1 MKRLLSFLLALAMC
15 VGMLPAGV
23 WADPAQDGQ
32 TSEPT
37 TEITAPVES
46 TQPTETEAP
55 TEAPTVEATET
66 TEPEVTE
73 PEATEPETVPETKEA
88 EETQPETE
96 EVQSDYRLVITEQ
109 PEDTQ
114 IVGGTAYY
122 YVGAELLENDSVV
135 EDALLSYRWQQKTD
149 EDWTD
154 IEGQTVEVLTAQE
167 PSRDSVFRCVVS
179 WEDLEVISESAGIL
193 ADEPENMG
201 SVTHLSTTTKVYIS
215 PLYQGKITEEEVL
228 AELAARPETCALTP
242 DCYSW
247 DEFNAAVKEALHNHE
262 ESFSVSIWLEN
273 QVGND
278 FWNYVFNEF
287 EHNGDPIMG
296 DYAVGRYTGGTKSCD
311 VDAVQKTMPD
321 GSTKTYYVYTYKNDF
336 LHRTTQAQEK
346 AVDAKVDQIL
356 QELNVDGKTDVEKVY
371 AIYDYMINH
380 IRYDYEHLDDATYM
394 QKYTAYAALVENTS
408 VCMGYA
414 LAFYRLA
421 LACGVDARYINSD
434 PMNHA
439 WDIVKVDGQY
449 YYLDA
454 TWDEKI
460 THDTADL
467 PGSYFLR
474 GTESWQRIHV
484 YKGISDPGTLNYGQS
499 LADNGYV
506 VSAADYH
513 DWTLSED
520 GTLTIPTGIAF
531 LQSDSNNKSPF
542 AAIADQ
548 VRSIRLT
555 APIRRLPYAA
565 FEGLANVESIV
576 LSDTI
581 ERIEDRSL
589 YGCNSLKSIALPDK
603 VTELPEGMFRDNEAL
618 ESVKLPAALK
628 EIRKYTFCGCKNL
641 KDVTFGDSLE
651 KIGENA
657 FYGCEGLETAA
668 FPDSLKTIEDG
679 AFFGS
684 GLKKLTLG
692 ANVKTVG
699 SSAFGG
705 GADLEELT
713 ILSDKVTFGESAIWT
728 SGDLNTLTMPASL
741 RITQGTVSATRI
753 GTLTLTGPGKMADYS
768 EEQLPF
774 WDSVENVI
782 IEDSVTQLG
791 RYGLAG
797 NFINHVELPE
807 GITDIPEGFLW
818 NNQTMES
825 IRLPASVTHIG
836 NKAFGQMNSSG
847 EQYPTIVFTG
857 KNLPKLEAN
866 AFVGLKYNVIC
877 VYPCNWTTKPS
888 GSYGGASVWGEVA
901 WVSSHIL
908 THYPA
913 QPATE
918 EKNGWL
924 EHWKC
929 DACGK
934 LFLDEKGERP
944 TTAEEIVDRVAGTYI
959 LTYENME
966 GIENPNPAGWSTNE
980 TLVLQAPRQPGFRFL
995 GWSLDQAGRQIVD
1008 SIPAGER
1015 TEITLYAQ
1023 WKVNTY
1029 TIHFDANGGAG
1040 KMKDQSLV
1048 YNAEASLTANA
1059 FTRTGYVFA
1068 GWADAQGNAYE
1079 DKQTISKLAEEGT
1092 VELTAQWTPIA
1103 YTVAFQP
1110 NGGQGT
1116 MEPVSMTYDQTA
1128 ELPQLSFT
1136 REGYR
1141 FTGWAPSARG
1151 KAAYADGEQVVNLSA
1166 KSGATVTLYAQ
1177 WTPNSYTVVYEG
1189 NGADKGTMKPKTML
1203 CGKTY
1208 TLTANA
1214 FSRTGYA
1221 FQGWATDPDSSTPE
1235 YTNSQKGVALS
1246 TTDQDVVTLYA
1257 VWAPVTYK
1265 LTYKNLTVDEL
1276 TQVPQTYTIED
1287 TIELPAMS
1295 RDGFDFGGWYLD
1307 GAFRKPADTISGIGA
1322 KTIYAKW
1329 TAHKYTVTF
1338 HGSGADK
1345 GTMKDQPMV
1354 CGTAKALTKNAFTR
1368 VGYTFSGWT
1377 RDPNSGNAEFT
1388 NGQKTLNLTYADGD
1402 TVELYAVWTPI
1413 VYKITYKNLTA
1424 DELTQ
1429 VPQTYTIEDM
1439 VQLPAMARDGF
1450 DFGGWYLDGAFKKPA
1465 DTISGIGARTIY
1477 AKWTAHKYTVTFHG
1491 NGADKGAMKDQP
1503 MVCGTAKALTKN
1515 AFTRVGYTFS
1525 GWTRDPN
1532 SGNAEFTNG
1541 QKTLNLTYADGDTVE
1556 LYAVWTPIVY
1566 KITYKNLTAEEL
1578 SKVPQSYT
1586 IEDSLL
1592 LRDLHRRGYDFGGWY
1607 LDGAFKK
1614 PVDTISGIGAKTIYA
1629 KWTAHKYTVN
1639 FRGNGADKGAMKD
1652 QPMVCGTARAL
1663 TRNAYTRTGYI
1674 FAGWARDPI
1683 SGVVD
1688 FTNGEKVL
1696 QYYETDNYVMEL
1708 FAVWVPIQ
1716 YKITYKNL
1724 TAAEAELMEQTYT
1737 VENTIYLPERM
1748 RDGFDFGGW
1757 YSDGAF
1763 KKPVE
1768 TISGMGAR
1776 TVYAKWTAH
1785 KYTVVFDGNGADKG
1799 AMKDQPMVFGTARAL
1814 TRNAYTRTGYTFLG
1828 WSADPLALEAQYK
1841 NCEKLQNLTDKDGG
1855 IVTLYAVWKAK

>member
-66 TEPEVTE
+66 TEPEVKE
-73 PEATEPETVPETKEA
+73 PEATEPETVPETTEA

-122 YVGAELLENDSVV
+122 YVDAELLENDSVV

-262 ESFSVSIWLEN
+262 ESFRVSIWLEN

-278 FWNYVFNEF
+278 FWNYVINEF

-296 DYAVGRYTGGTKSCD
+296 DYAVGHYIGGTKNCD
-311 VDAVQKTMPD
+311 EDVVQKTMPD

-346 AVDAKVDQIL
+346 AVDAKVNQIL

-380 IRYDYEHLDDATYM
+380 IRYDYKNLDDATYM

-421 LACGVDARYINSD
+421 LACGVDARYIHSD
-434 PMNHA
+434 PMEHA
-439 WDIVKVDGQY
+439 WDIVRVDGQY

-454 TWDEKI
+454 TWDEKV
-460 THDTADL
+460 TNDMADL

-474 GTESWQRIHV
+474 GTESWQRVHV
-484 YKGISDPGTLNYGQS
+484 YKGISDPGMLIYGQS

-565 FEGLANVESIV
+565 FEGFANAESIV
-576 LSDTI
+576 LSDTVEKI
-581 ERIEDRSL
+581 GDWSL
-589 YGCNSLKSIALPDK
+589 SGCNSLKSIALPDK
-603 VTELPEGMFRDNEAL
+603 VTELPEGMFRDSEAL

-628 EIRKYTFCGCKNL
+628 EIRRSTFSGCKNL

-651 KIGENA
+651 KIGEHA

-668 FPDSLKTIEDG
+668 FPDSLKTFEDG

-692 ANVKTVG
+692 ANVETVG
-699 SSAFGG
+699 GSAFGMCN
-705 GADLEELT
+705 LEELT

-768 EEQLPF
+768 EEQPPF
-774 WDSVENVI
+774 WNSVENVI

-797 NFINHVELPE
+797 YFINHVELPE

-818 NNQTMES
+818 NNQVMES
-825 IRLPASVTHIG
+825 VRLPASVTHIG

-847 EQYPTIVFTG
+847 EQYPTIIFTG
-857 KNLPKLEAN
+857 KNMPKLEAN
-866 AFVGLKYNVIC
+866 TFVGLKYDVIC

-929 DACGK
+929 DTCGK

-966 GIENPNPAGWSTNE
+966 GIENPNPAAWSTKE

-1023 WKVNTY
+1023 W
-1029 TIHFDANGGAG
+1029 
-1040 KMKDQSLV
+1040 
-1048 YNAEASLTANA
+1048 
-1059 FTRTGYVFA
+1059 
-1068 GWADAQGNAYE
+1068 
-1079 DKQTISKLAEEGT
+1079 
-1092 VELTAQWTPIA
+1092 TP
-1103 YTVAFQP
+1103 
-1110 NGGQGT
+1110 G
-1116 MEPVSMTYDQTA
+1116 
-1128 ELPQLSFT
+1128 
-1136 REGYR
+1136 
-1141 FTGWAPSARG
+1141 
-1151 KAAYADGEQVVNLSA
+1151 
-1166 KSGATVTLYAQ
+1166 
-1177 WTPNSYTVVYEG
+1177 SYTVVYDG
-1189 NGADKGTMKPKTML
+1189 NGADKGTMKPQAMV

-1208 TLTANA
+1208 TLTGNA
-1214 FSRTGYA
+1214 FTRAGYT
-1221 FQGWATDPDSSTPE
+1221 FQGWAADPDSRTPE
-1235 YTNSQKGVALS
+1235 YTNKQKGVALS
-1246 TTDQDVVTLYA
+1246 NTDRDVVTLYA
-1257 VWAPVTYK
+1257 VWAPVVYK
-1265 LTYKNLTVDEL
+1265 LTYKNLTAEEL
-1276 TQVPQTYTIED
+1276 STVPQTYTIED

-1295 RDGFDFGGWYLD
+1295 R
-1307 GAFRKPADTISGIGA
+1307 
-1322 KTIYAKW
+1322 
-1329 TAHKYTVTF
+1329 
-1338 HGSGADK
+1338 
-1345 GTMKDQPMV
+1345 
-1354 CGTAKALTKNAFTR
+1354 N
-1368 VGYTFSGWT
+1368 
-1377 RDPNSGNAEFT
+1377 
-1388 NGQKTLNLTYADGD
+1388 
-1402 TVELYAVWTPI
+1402 
-1413 VYKITYKNLTA
+1413 
-1424 DELTQ
+1424 
-1429 VPQTYTIEDM
+1429 
-1439 VQLPAMARDGF
+1439 GF
-1450 DFGGWYLDGAFKKPA
+1450 DFGGWYLDGAFKKPV
-1465 DTISGIGARTIY
+1465 DTISGIGAKTIY

-1515 AFTRVGYTFS
+1515 AFTRVGYTFSGWTRDPLSDVVEFTNGQKILDPTYVDGDTVNLYAVWTPVVYKITYKNLTADELTQVPQTYTVEDMVQLPAMARDGFDFGGWYLDGAFKKPVDTISGIGAKTIYAKWTAHKYTVTFRGNGADKGTMKDQPMVCGTGKALTRNAFKRAGYTFS

-1586 IEDSLL
+1586 IEDSFLL
-1592 LRDLHRRGYDFGGWY
+1592 QDLNRRGYDFGGWY

-1629 KWTAHKYTVN
+1629 KWTAHKYTVT
-1639 FRGNGADKGAMKD
+1639 FRGNGADKGTMKD
-1652 QPMVCGTARAL
+1652 QPMVCGTGKAL
-1663 TRNAYTRTGYI
+1663 TRNAFTRTGYI

-1696 QYYETDNYVMEL
+1696 RYYEIDNYVMEL

-1724 TAAEAELMEQTYT
+1724 TAAEAELMQQTYT
-1737 VENTIYLPERM
+1737 VENTLYLSELM

-1768 TISGMGAR
+1768 TISGMGAK

-1799 AMKDQPMVFGTARAL
+1799 AMKDQPMVCGTARAL
-1814 TRNAYTRTGYTFLG
+1814 TRNAYTRAGYTFLG
-1828 WSADPLALEAQYK
+1828 WSADPLAVEAQYK

>member
-73 PEATEPETVPETKEA
+73 PETVPETTEA

-135 EDALLSYRWQQKTD
+135 EDALLSYRWQQKTG

-262 ESFSVSIWLEN
+262 ESFRVSIWLEN

-278 FWNYVFNEF
+278 FWNYVINEF

-296 DYAVGRYTGGTKSCD
+296 DYAVGRYTGGTKTCD
-311 VDAVQKTMPD
+311 VDAVQKPMPD

-346 AVDAKVDQIL
+346 AVDAKVNQIL

-380 IRYDYEHLDDATYM
+380 IRYDYKNLDDATYM

-421 LACGVDARYINSD
+421 LACGVDARYIHSD
-434 PMNHA
+434 PMEHA
-439 WDIVKVDGQY
+439 WDIVRVDGQY

-454 TWDEKI
+454 TWDEKV
-460 THDTADL
+460 TNDMADR

-484 YKGISDPGTLNYGQS
+484 YKGISDPGMLIYGQS

-555 APIRRLPYAA
+555 APILRLPYGA
-565 FEGLANVESIV
+565 FEGFANAESIV
-576 LSDTI
+576 LSDTVEKI
-581 ERIEDRSL
+581 GDWSL
-589 YGCNSLKSIALPDK
+589 SGCNSLKSIALPDK
-603 VTELPEGMFRDNEAL
+603 VTELPEGMFRDSEAL

-628 EIRKYTFCGCKNL
+628 EIRRSTFSGCKNL

-651 KIGENA
+651 KIGEHA
-657 FYGCEGLETAA
+657 FYGCESLETAA

-692 ANVKTVG
+692 ANVETVG
-699 SSAFGG
+699 SNAFGMCN
-705 GADLEELT
+705 LEELT

-741 RITQGTVSATRI
+741 RVTQGTVSATRI

-768 EEQLPF
+768 EEQPPF
-774 WDSVENVI
+774 WNSVENVI

-797 NFINHVELPE
+797 YFINHVELPE

-818 NNQTMES
+818 NNQSMES
-825 IRLPASVTHIG
+825 VRLPASVTHIG

-847 EQYPTIVFTG
+847 EQYPTIIFTG
-857 KNLPKLEAN
+857 KNMPKLEAN
-866 AFVGLKYNVIC
+866 AFVGLKYDVIC

-966 GIENPNPAGWSTNE
+966 GIENPNPAAWSTNE

-995 GWSLDQAGRQIVD
+995 GWSLDQAGKQIVD

-1023 WKVNTY
+1023 W
-1029 TIHFDANGGAG
+1029 
-1040 KMKDQSLV
+1040 
-1048 YNAEASLTANA
+1048 
-1059 FTRTGYVFA
+1059 
-1068 GWADAQGNAYE
+1068 
-1079 DKQTISKLAEEGT
+1079 
-1092 VELTAQWTPIA
+1092 TP
-1103 YTVAFQP
+1103 
-1110 NGGQGT
+1110 G
-1116 MEPVSMTYDQTA
+1116 
-1128 ELPQLSFT
+1128 
-1136 REGYR
+1136 
-1141 FTGWAPSARG
+1141 
-1151 KAAYADGEQVVNLSA
+1151 
-1166 KSGATVTLYAQ
+1166 
-1177 WTPNSYTVVYEG
+1177 SYTVVYDG
-1189 NGADKGTMKPKTML
+1189 NGADKGTMKPQAMV

-1208 TLTANA
+1208 TLTGNA
-1214 FSRTGYA
+1214 FTRAGYT
-1221 FQGWATDPDSSTPE
+1221 FQGWAADPDSRTPE
-1235 YTNSQKGVALS
+1235 YTNKQKGVALS
-1246 TTDQDVVTLYA
+1246 NTDRDVVTLYA
-1257 VWAPVTYK
+1257 VWAPVVYK
-1265 LTYKNLTVDEL
+1265 LTYKNLTAEEL
-1276 TQVPQTYTIED
+1276 STVPQTYTIED

-1295 RDGFDFGGWYLD
+1295 R
-1307 GAFRKPADTISGIGA
+1307 
-1322 KTIYAKW
+1322 
-1329 TAHKYTVTF
+1329 
-1338 HGSGADK
+1338 
-1345 GTMKDQPMV
+1345 
-1354 CGTAKALTKNAFTR
+1354 N
-1368 VGYTFSGWT
+1368 
-1377 RDPNSGNAEFT
+1377 
-1388 NGQKTLNLTYADGD
+1388 
-1402 TVELYAVWTPI
+1402 
-1413 VYKITYKNLTA
+1413 
-1424 DELTQ
+1424 
-1429 VPQTYTIEDM
+1429 
-1439 VQLPAMARDGF
+1439 GF

-1515 AFTRVGYTFS
+1515 AFARVGYTFSGWTRDPLSDVVEFTNGQKTLNLTYADGDTVELYAVWTPIVYKITYKNLTADELTQVPQTYTVEDMVQLPAMARDGFDFGGWYLDGAFRKPADTISGIGARTIYAKWTAHKYTVTFHGNGADKGAMKDLPMVCGTAKALTRNAFKRAGYTFS

-1578 SKVPQSYT
+1578 TKVPQSYT

-1592 LRDLHRRGYDFGGWY
+1592 LQDLNRRGYDFGGWY

-1629 KWTAHKYTVN
+1629 KWTAHKYTVT

-1663 TRNAYTRTGYI
+1663 TRNAFTRTGYI

-1696 QYYETDNYVMEL
+1696 RYYEIDNYVMEL

-1724 TAAEAELMEQTYT
+1724 TAAEAELMQQTYT
-1737 VENTIYLPERM
+1737 VENTLYLSELM

-1768 TISGMGAR
+1768 TISGMGAK

-1799 AMKDQPMVFGTARAL
+1799 TMKDQPMVCGTAKAL
-1814 TRNAYTRTGYTFLG
+1814 TRNTYTRTGYTFLG
-1828 WSADPLALEAQYK
+1828 WSADPLAVEAQYK

>member
-32 TSEPT
+32 TSEST

-66 TEPEVTE
+66 TEPEVKE
-73 PEATEPETVPETKEA
+73 PEATEPETVPETTEA

-122 YVGAELLENDSVV
+122 YVDAELLENDSVV

-262 ESFSVSIWLEN
+262 ESFRVSIWLEN
-273 QVGND
+273 QIGND
-278 FWNYVFNEF
+278 FWNYVINEF

-296 DYAVGRYTGGTKSCD
+296 DYAVGRYTGGTKTCD
-311 VDAVQKTMPD
+311 VDAVQKPMPD

-346 AVDAKVDQIL
+346 AVDAKVNQIL

-380 IRYDYEHLDDATYM
+380 IRYDYKNLDDATYM

-421 LACGVDARYINSD
+421 LACGVDARYIHSD
-434 PMNHA
+434 PMEHA
-439 WDIVKVDGQY
+439 WDIVRVDGQY

-454 TWDEKI
+454 TWDEKV
-460 THDTADL
+460 TNDMADL

-474 GTESWQRIHV
+474 GTESWQRVHV
-484 YKGISDPGTLNYGQS
+484 YKGISDPGMLIYGQS

-555 APIRRLPYAA
+555 APILRLPYAA
-565 FEGLANVESIV
+565 FEGFANAESIV
-576 LSDTI
+576 LSDTVEKI
-581 ERIEDRSL
+581 GDWSL
-589 YGCNSLKSIALPDK
+589 SGCNSLKSIALPDK
-603 VTELPEGMFRDNEAL
+603 VTELPEGMFRDSEAL

-628 EIRKYTFCGCKNL
+628 EIRRSTFSGCKNL

-651 KIGENA
+651 KIGEHA
-657 FYGCEGLETAA
+657 FYGCESLETAA

-692 ANVKTVG
+692 ANVETVG
-699 SSAFGG
+699 SNAFGMCN
-705 GADLEELT
+705 LEELT

-741 RITQGTVSATRI
+741 RVTQGTVSATRI

-768 EEQLPF
+768 EEQPPF
-774 WDSVENVI
+774 WNSVENVI

-797 NFINHVELPE
+797 YFINHVELPE

-818 NNQTMES
+818 NNQVMES
-825 IRLPASVTHIG
+825 VRLPASVTHIG

-847 EQYPTIVFTG
+847 EQYPTIIFTG
-857 KNLPKLEAN
+857 KNMPKLEAN
-866 AFVGLKYNVIC
+866 AFVGLKYDVIC

-929 DACGK
+929 DTCGK

-966 GIENPNPAGWSTNE
+966 GIENPNPAAWSTNE

-1023 WKVNTY
+1023 W
-1029 TIHFDANGGAG
+1029 
-1040 KMKDQSLV
+1040 
-1048 YNAEASLTANA
+1048 
-1059 FTRTGYVFA
+1059 
-1068 GWADAQGNAYE
+1068 
-1079 DKQTISKLAEEGT
+1079 
-1092 VELTAQWTPIA
+1092 TP
-1103 YTVAFQP
+1103 
-1110 NGGQGT
+1110 G
-1116 MEPVSMTYDQTA
+1116 
-1128 ELPQLSFT
+1128 
-1136 REGYR
+1136 
-1141 FTGWAPSARG
+1141 
-1151 KAAYADGEQVVNLSA
+1151 
-1166 KSGATVTLYAQ
+1166 
-1177 WTPNSYTVVYEG
+1177 SYTVVYDG
-1189 NGADKGTMKPKTML
+1189 NGADKGTMKPQAMV

-1208 TLTANA
+1208 TLTGNA
-1214 FSRTGYA
+1214 FTRAGYT
-1221 FQGWATDPDSSTPE
+1221 FQGWAADPDSRTPE
-1235 YTNSQKGVALS
+1235 YTNKQKGVALS
-1246 TTDQDVVTLYA
+1246 NTDRDVVTLYA
-1257 VWAPVTYK
+1257 VWAPVVYK
-1265 LTYKNLTVDEL
+1265 LTYKNLTAEEL
-1276 TQVPQTYTIED
+1276 STVPQTYTIED

-1295 RDGFDFGGWYLD
+1295 RNGFDFGGWYLD
-1307 GAFRKPADTISGIGA
+1307 GAFKKPADTISGIGA

-1338 HGSGADK
+1338 HGNGADK

-1354 CGTAKALTKNAFTR
+1354 CGTAKALTKNAFKR
-1368 VGYTFSGWT
+1368 AGYTFSGWT
-1377 RDPNSGNAEFT
+1377 RDPNSGNVEFT

-1450 DFGGWYLDGAFKKPA
+1450 DFGVWYLDGAFKKPA
-1465 DTISGIGARTIY
+1465 DTISGIGAKTIY

-1503 MVCGTAKALTKN
+1503 MVCGTGKALTRN
-1515 AFTRVGYTFS
+1515 AFKRVGYTFS

-1592 LRDLHRRGYDFGGWY
+1592 LQDLNRRGYDFGGWY
-1607 LDGAFKK
+1607 LDGSFKK

-1629 KWTAHKYTVN
+1629 KWTAHKYTVT
-1639 FRGNGADKGAMKD
+1639 FHGNGADKGTMKD
-1652 QPMVCGTARAL
+1652 QPMVCGTAKAL
-1663 TRNAYTRTGYI
+1663 TRNAFTRAGYT

-1696 QYYETDNYVMEL
+1696 RYYEIDNYVMEL

-1724 TAAEAELMEQTYT
+1724 TAAEAELMQQTYT
-1737 VENTIYLPERM
+1737 VENTLYLSELM

-1768 TISGMGAR
+1768 TISGMGAK

-1799 AMKDQPMVFGTARAL
+1799 TMKDQPMVFGTAKAL
-1814 TRNAYTRTGYTFLG
+1814 TRNTYTRTGYTFLG
-1828 WSADPLALEAQYK
+1828 WSADPNAVEAQYK

>member
-37 TEITAPVES
+37 TEITTPVEN

-73 PEATEPETVPETKEA
+73 PETTEPETVPEATEA

-114 IVGGTAYY
+114 IVDGTAYY

-818 NNQTMES
+818 NNQSMES
-825 IRLPASVTHIG
+825 VRLPASVTHIG

-966 GIENPNPAGWSTNE
+966 GIENPNPAAWSTNE

-1023 WKVNTY
+1023 W
-1029 TIHFDANGGAG
+1029 
-1040 KMKDQSLV
+1040 
-1048 YNAEASLTANA
+1048 
-1059 FTRTGYVFA
+1059 
-1068 GWADAQGNAYE
+1068 
-1079 DKQTISKLAEEGT
+1079 
-1092 VELTAQWTPIA
+1092 TP
-1103 YTVAFQP
+1103 
-1110 NGGQGT
+1110 G
-1116 MEPVSMTYDQTA
+1116 
-1128 ELPQLSFT
+1128 
-1136 REGYR
+1136 
-1141 FTGWAPSARG
+1141 
-1151 KAAYADGEQVVNLSA
+1151 
-1166 KSGATVTLYAQ
+1166 
-1177 WTPNSYTVVYEG
+1177 SYTVVYDG
-1189 NGADKGTMKPKTML
+1189 NGADKGTMKPQAMV

-1208 TLTANA
+1208 TLTGNA

-1257 VWAPVTYK
+1257 VWAPVAYK

-1307 GAFRKPADTISGIGA
+1307 GAFKKPVDTISGIGA

-1338 HGSGADK
+1338 HGNGADK

-1377 RDPNSGNAEFT
+1377 RDSLSDIVEFT
-1388 NGQKTLNLTYADGD
+1388 NGQKILDPTYVDGD
-1402 TVELYAVWTPI
+1402 TVNLYAVWTPV
-1413 VYKITYKNLTA
+1413 VYKITYKNLTV

-1503 MVCGTAKALTKN
+1503 MVCGTAKALTRN
-1515 AFTRVGYTFS
+1515 AFKRAGYTFS
-1525 GWTRDPN
+1525 GWTRDPD

-1578 SKVPQSYT
+1578 TKVPQSYT

-1592 LRDLHRRGYDFGGWY
+1592 LQDLHRRGYDFGGWY

-1614 PVDTISGIGAKTIYA
+1614 PVDAISGIGAKTIYA
-1629 KWTAHKYTVN
+1629 KWTAHKYTVT
-1639 FRGNGADKGAMKD
+1639 FDGNGADKGTMKD

-1724 TAAEAELMEQTYT
+1724 TADEAEKMQQTYT
-1737 VENTIYLPERM
+1737 VENTVYLPELM

-1799 AMKDQPMVFGTARAL
+1799 TMKDQPMVCGTAKAL

-1828 WSADPLALEAQYK
+1828 WSADPNAVEAQYK

>member
-73 PEATEPETVPETKEA
+73 PETTEPETVPEATEA

-114 IVGGTAYY
+114 IVDGTAYY

-135 EDALLSYRWQQKTD
+135 EDALLSYRWQQKTG

-154 IEGQTVEVLTAQE
+154 IEGQTGEVLMAQE

-179 WEDLEVISESAGIL
+179 WEDLEIISESAGIL

-262 ESFSVSIWLEN
+262 ESFRVSIWLEN

-278 FWNYVFNEF
+278 FWNYVINEF

-296 DYAVGRYTGGTKSCD
+296 DYAVGRYTGGTKTCD
-311 VDAVQKTMPD
+311 VDAVQKPMPD

-346 AVDAKVDQIL
+346 AVDAKVNQIL

-380 IRYDYEHLDDATYM
+380 IRYDYKNLDDATYM

-421 LACGVDARYINSD
+421 LACGVDARYIHSD
-434 PMNHA
+434 PMEHA
-439 WDIVKVDGQY
+439 WDIVRVDGQY

-454 TWDEKI
+454 TWDEKV
-460 THDTADL
+460 TNDMADR

-484 YKGISDPGTLNYGQS
+484 HKGISDPGMLIYGQS

-565 FEGLANVESIV
+565 FEGFANADSIV
-576 LSDTI
+576 LSDTVEKI
-581 ERIEDRSL
+581 GDWSL
-589 YGCNSLKSIALPDK
+589 SGCNSLKSIALPDK

-657 FYGCEGLETAA
+657 FYGCQGLETAA

-679 AFFGS
+679 AFCGS

-699 SSAFGG
+699 GSAFGMCN
-705 GADLEELT
+705 LEELT
-713 ILSDKVTFGESAIWT
+713 ILSDKVAFGESAIWT

-753 GTLTLTGPGKMADYS
+753 GTLTLTGPGKMADYT
-768 EEQLPF
+768 EEQPPF
-774 WDSVENVI
+774 WNSVENVI

-797 NFINHVELPE
+797 YFINHVELPE

-818 NNQTMES
+818 NNQSMES
-825 IRLPASVTHIG
+825 VRLPASVTHIG

-866 AFVGLKYNVIC
+866 AFVGLKYDVIC

-929 DACGK
+929 DTCGK

-966 GIENPNPAGWSTNE
+966 GIENPNPAAWSTNE

-1023 WKVNTY
+1023 W
-1029 TIHFDANGGAG
+1029 
-1040 KMKDQSLV
+1040 
-1048 YNAEASLTANA
+1048 
-1059 FTRTGYVFA
+1059 
-1068 GWADAQGNAYE
+1068 
-1079 DKQTISKLAEEGT
+1079 
-1092 VELTAQWTPIA
+1092 TP
-1103 YTVAFQP
+1103 
-1110 NGGQGT
+1110 G
-1116 MEPVSMTYDQTA
+1116 
-1128 ELPQLSFT
+1128 
-1136 REGYR
+1136 
-1141 FTGWAPSARG
+1141 
-1151 KAAYADGEQVVNLSA
+1151 
-1166 KSGATVTLYAQ
+1166 
-1177 WTPNSYTVVYEG
+1177 SYTVVYDG
-1189 NGADKGTMKPKTML
+1189 NGADKGTMKPQAMV

-1208 TLTANA
+1208 TLTGNA
-1214 FSRTGYA
+1214 FTRAGYT
-1221 FQGWATDPDSSTPE
+1221 FQGWAADPDSRTPE
-1235 YTNSQKGVALS
+1235 YTNKQKGVALS
-1246 TTDQDVVTLYA
+1246 NTDRDVVTLYA

-1295 RDGFDFGGWYLD
+1295 RNGFDFGGWYLD
-1307 GAFRKPADTISGIGA
+1307 GAFKKPADTISGTGA

-1338 HGSGADK
+1338 HGNGADK
-1345 GTMKDQPMV
+1345 GAMKDQPMV

-1377 RDPNSGNAEFT
+1377 RDPDSGNAEFT

-1503 MVCGTAKALTKN
+1503 MVCGTGKALTRN
-1515 AFTRVGYTFS
+1515 AFKRAGYTFS

-1541 QKTLNLTYADGDTVE
+1541 QKTLNMTYADGDTVE

-1592 LRDLHRRGYDFGGWY
+1592 LQDLHRRGYDFGGWY

-1629 KWTAHKYTVN
+1629 KWTAHKYTVT
-1639 FRGNGADKGAMKD
+1639 FDGNGADKGTMKD

-1724 TAAEAELMEQTYT
+1724 TAAEAELMQQTYT
-1737 VENTIYLPERM
+1737 IENTVYLPERM

-1757 YSDGAF
+1757 YSDAAF

-1768 TISGMGAR
+1768 TISGMGAK

-1799 AMKDQPMVFGTARAL
+1799 TMKDQPMVCGTAKAL

-1828 WSADPLALEAQYK
+1828 WSADPLAVEAQYK

>member
-55 TEAPTVEATET
+55 TEAPTVEATDT

-73 PEATEPETVPETKEA
+73 PEATEPETVPETTEA

-114 IVGGTAYY
+114 IVDGTACY

-262 ESFSVSIWLEN
+262 ESFRVSIWLEN

-278 FWNYVFNEF
+278 FWNYVINEF

-296 DYAVGRYTGGTKSCD
+296 DYAVGRYTGGTKTCD
-311 VDAVQKTMPD
+311 VDAVQKPMPD

-346 AVDAKVDQIL
+346 AVDAKVNQIL

-380 IRYDYEHLDDATYM
+380 IRYDYKNLDDATYM

-421 LACGVDARYINSD
+421 LACGVDARYIHSD
-434 PMNHA
+434 PMEHA
-439 WDIVKVDGQY
+439 WDIVRVDGQY

-454 TWDEKI
+454 TWDEKV
-460 THDTADL
+460 TNDMADL

-474 GTESWQRIHV
+474 GTESWQRVHV
-484 YKGISDPGTLNYGQS
+484 YKGISDPGTLSYGQS
-499 LADNGYV
+499 LAGNGYV
-506 VSAADYH
+506 VSTADYH

-555 APIRRLPYAA
+555 APILRLPYAA
-565 FEGLANVESIV
+565 FEGFANAESIV

-581 ERIEDRSL
+581 EKIGDWSL
-589 YGCNSLKSIALPDK
+589 SGCNSLKSIALPDK

-699 SSAFGG
+699 SNAFGG

-728 SGDLNTLTMPASL
+728 SGDLNALTVPASL
-741 RITQGTVSATRI
+741 RITQGTVSATGI

-768 EEQLPF
+768 EEQPPF
-774 WDSVENVI
+774 WNSVENVI

-797 NFINHVELPE
+797 YFINHVELPE

-818 NNQTMES
+818 NNQSMES

-847 EQYPTIVFTG
+847 EQYPTIIFTG
-857 KNLPKLEAN
+857 KNMPKLEAN
-866 AFVGLKYNVIC
+866 AFVGLKYDVIC

-966 GIENPNPAGWSTNE
+966 GIENPNPAAWSTKE

-995 GWSLDQAGRQIVD
+995 GWSLDRAGKQIVD

-1023 WKVNTY
+1023 W
-1029 TIHFDANGGAG
+1029 
-1040 KMKDQSLV
+1040 
-1048 YNAEASLTANA
+1048 
-1059 FTRTGYVFA
+1059 
-1068 GWADAQGNAYE
+1068 
-1079 DKQTISKLAEEGT
+1079 
-1092 VELTAQWTPIA
+1092 TP
-1103 YTVAFQP
+1103 
-1110 NGGQGT
+1110 G
-1116 MEPVSMTYDQTA
+1116 
-1128 ELPQLSFT
+1128 
-1136 REGYR
+1136 
-1141 FTGWAPSARG
+1141 
-1151 KAAYADGEQVVNLSA
+1151 
-1166 KSGATVTLYAQ
+1166 
-1177 WTPNSYTVVYEG
+1177 SYTVVYDG
-1189 NGADKGTMKPKTML
+1189 NGADKGTMKPQAMV

-1208 TLTANA
+1208 TLTGNA
-1214 FSRTGYA
+1214 FTRAGYT
-1221 FQGWATDPDSSTPE
+1221 FQGWAADPDSRTPE
-1235 YTNSQKGVALS
+1235 YTNKQKGVALS
-1246 TTDQDVVTLYA
+1246 NTDRDVVTLYA

-1338 HGSGADK
+1338 HGNGADK
-1345 GTMKDQPMV
+1345 GAMKDQPMV
-1354 CGTAKALTKNAFTR
+1354 CGTAKALTKNAFAR

-1450 DFGGWYLDGAFKKPA
+1450 DFGGWYLDGAFRKPA
-1465 DTISGIGARTIY
+1465 DTISGIGAKTIY

-1515 AFTRVGYTFS
+1515 AFARVGYTFS

-1578 SKVPQSYT
+1578 TKVPQSYT

-1592 LRDLHRRGYDFGGWY
+1592 LQDLHRRGYDFGGWY

-1629 KWTAHKYTVN
+1629 KWTAHKYTVT
-1639 FRGNGADKGAMKD
+1639 FDGNGADKGTMKD

-1737 VENTIYLPERM
+1737 IENTIYLPELM

-1814 TRNAYTRTGYTFLG
+1814 TRNTYTRTGYTFLG

>member
-55 TEAPTVEATET
+55 TEAPTVEATDT

-73 PEATEPETVPETKEA
+73 PETVPETTEA

-135 EDALLSYRWQQKTD
+135 EDALLSYRWQQKTG

-193 ADEPENMG
+193 ADDPENMG

-262 ESFSVSIWLEN
+262 ESFRVSIWLEN

-278 FWNYVFNEF
+278 FWNYVINEF

-296 DYAVGRYTGGTKSCD
+296 DYAVGRYIGGTKSCD

-346 AVDAKVDQIL
+346 AVDAKVNQIL

-380 IRYDYEHLDDATYM
+380 IRYDYKNLDDATYM

-421 LACGVDARYINSD
+421 LACGVDARYILSD
-434 PMNHA
+434 PMEHA
-439 WDIVKVDGQY
+439 WDIVRVDGQY

-454 TWDEKI
+454 TWDEKV
-460 THDTADL
+460 TNDMADL

-506 VSAADYH
+506 VSTADYH

-565 FEGLANVESIV
+565 FEGFANAESIV

-581 ERIEDRSL
+581 EKIGDRSL
-589 YGCNSLKSIALPDK
+589 SGCNSLKSIALPDK

-657 FYGCEGLETAA
+657 FSGCTSLETVA
-668 FPDSLKTIEDG
+668 FPDSLETIEDG

-699 SSAFGG
+699 SNAFGG
-705 GADLEELT
+705 CNLEELT

-728 SGDLNTLTMPASL
+728 SGDLNALTMPASL

-966 GIENPNPAGWSTNE
+966 GIENPNPAAWSTNE

-1023 WKVNTY
+1023 W
-1029 TIHFDANGGAG
+1029 
-1040 KMKDQSLV
+1040 
-1048 YNAEASLTANA
+1048 
-1059 FTRTGYVFA
+1059 
-1068 GWADAQGNAYE
+1068 
-1079 DKQTISKLAEEGT
+1079 
-1092 VELTAQWTPIA
+1092 TP
-1103 YTVAFQP
+1103 
-1110 NGGQGT
+1110 G
-1116 MEPVSMTYDQTA
+1116 
-1128 ELPQLSFT
+1128 
-1136 REGYR
+1136 
-1141 FTGWAPSARG
+1141 
-1151 KAAYADGEQVVNLSA
+1151 
-1166 KSGATVTLYAQ
+1166 
-1177 WTPNSYTVVYEG
+1177 SYTVVYDG
-1189 NGADKGTMKPKTML
+1189 NGADKGTMKPQAMV

-1208 TLTANA
+1208 TLTGNA
-1214 FSRTGYA
+1214 FTRAGYT
-1221 FQGWATDPDSSTPE
+1221 FQGWAADPDSRTPE
-1235 YTNSQKGVALS
+1235 YTNKQKGVALS
-1246 TTDQDVVTLYA
+1246 NTDRDVVTLYA
-1257 VWAPVTYK
+1257 VWAPVAYK

-1295 RDGFDFGGWYLD
+1295 RNGFDFGGWYLD

-1338 HGSGADK
+1338 HGNGADK
-1345 GTMKDQPMV
+1345 GAMKDQPMV

-1413 VYKITYKNLTA
+1413 IYKITYKNLTA
-1424 DELTQ
+1424 EELTQ

-1450 DFGGWYLDGAFKKPA
+1450 DFGGWYLDGAFRKPA
-1465 DTISGIGARTIY
+1465 DTISGIGAKTIY

-1592 LRDLHRRGYDFGGWY
+1592 LQDLHRRGYDFGGWY

-1629 KWTAHKYTVN
+1629 KWTAHKYTVT
-1639 FRGNGADKGAMKD
+1639 FDGNGADKGTMKD
-1652 QPMVCGTARAL
+1652 QPMVCGTGKAL

-1737 VENTIYLPERM
+1737 IENTIYLPERM

>member
-55 TEAPTVEATET
+55 TEAPTVEATDT

-73 PEATEPETVPETKEA
+73 PETTEPETVPETTEA

-193 ADEPENMG
+193 ADKPENMG

-278 FWNYVFNEF
+278 FWNYVINEF

-296 DYAVGRYTGGTKSCD
+296 DYAVGRYTGGAKTCD

-346 AVDAKVDQIL
+346 AVDAKVNQIL

-380 IRYDYEHLDDATYM
+380 IRYDYKNLDDATYM

-421 LACGVDARYINSD
+421 LACGVDARYIQSD
-434 PMNHA
+434 PMEHA
-439 WDIVKVDGQY
+439 WDIVRVDGQY

-454 TWDEKI
+454 TWDEKV
-460 THDTADL
+460 TNDTADR

-474 GTESWQRIHV
+474 GTESWQRVHV
-484 YKGISDPGTLNYGQS
+484 YKGISDPGTLSYGQS
-499 LADNGYV
+499 LAGNGYV
-506 VSAADYH
+506 VSTADYH

-555 APIRRLPYAA
+555 APILRLPYGA
-565 FEGLANVESIV
+565 FEGFANAESIV
-576 LSDTI
+576 LSDTVEKI
-581 ERIEDRSL
+581 GDWSL
-589 YGCNSLKSIALPDK
+589 SGCNSLKSIALPDK
-603 VTELPEGMFRDNEAL
+603 VTELPEGLFRDSEAL

-628 EIRKYTFCGCKNL
+628 EIRRSTFSGCKNL

-651 KIGENA
+651 KIGEHA
-657 FYGCEGLETAA
+657 FYGCQGLETVA
-668 FPDSLKTIEDG
+668 FPDSLETIEDG
-679 AFFGS
+679 AFSYS

-699 SSAFGG
+699 SNAFGG
-705 GADLEELT
+705 SADLEELT
-713 ILSDKVTFGESAIWT
+713 ILSDKVAFGESAIWT
-728 SGDLNTLTMPASL
+728 SGDLSALTMPASL

-768 EEQLPF
+768 EEQPPF
-774 WDSVENVI
+774 WNSVENVI

-797 NFINHVELPE
+797 NFINHVKLPE

-818 NNQTMES
+818 NNQVMDS
-825 IRLPASVTHIG
+825 VRLPASVTHIG

-847 EQYPTIVFTG
+847 DQYPTIIFTG

-866 AFVGLKYNVIC
+866 AFVGLKYDVIC

-929 DACGK
+929 DTCGK

-959 LTYENME
+959 LTYENMA
-966 GIENPNPAGWSTNE
+966 GIENPNPAAWSTNE

-1023 WKVNTY
+1023 W
-1029 TIHFDANGGAG
+1029 
-1040 KMKDQSLV
+1040 
-1048 YNAEASLTANA
+1048 
-1059 FTRTGYVFA
+1059 
-1068 GWADAQGNAYE
+1068 
-1079 DKQTISKLAEEGT
+1079 
-1092 VELTAQWTPIA
+1092 TP
-1103 YTVAFQP
+1103 
-1110 NGGQGT
+1110 G
-1116 MEPVSMTYDQTA
+1116 
-1128 ELPQLSFT
+1128 
-1136 REGYR
+1136 
-1141 FTGWAPSARG
+1141 
-1151 KAAYADGEQVVNLSA
+1151 
-1166 KSGATVTLYAQ
+1166 
-1177 WTPNSYTVVYEG
+1177 SYTVVYDG
-1189 NGADKGTMKPKTML
+1189 NGADKGTMKPQAMV

-1208 TLTANA
+1208 TLTGNA
-1214 FSRTGYA
+1214 FTRAGYT
-1221 FQGWATDPDSSTPE
+1221 FQGWAADPDSRTPE
-1235 YTNSQKGVALS
+1235 YTNKQKGVALS
-1246 TTDQDVVTLYA
+1246 NTDRDVVTLYA

-1295 RDGFDFGGWYLD
+1295 RNGFDFGGWYLDGAFKKPVDTISGIGAKTIYAKWTAHKYTVTFHGNGADKGTMKDQPMVCGTAKALTKNAFTRVGYTFAGWTRDSLSDVVEFTNGQKILDPTYVDGDTVNLYAVWTPVVYKITYKNLTADELTQVSQTYTIEDVVQLPAMARDGFDFGGWYLD
-1307 GAFRKPADTISGIGA
+1307 GAFKKPADTISGIGA

-1338 HGSGADK
+1338 HGNGADK

-1377 RDPNSGNAEFT
+1377 RDPNSG
-1388 NGQKTLNLTYADGD
+1388 D
-1402 TVELYAVWTPI
+1402 V
-1413 VYKITYKNLTA
+1413 
-1424 DELTQ
+1424 
-1429 VPQTYTIEDM
+1429 
-1439 VQLPAMARDGF
+1439 
-1450 DFGGWYLDGAFKKPA
+1450 
-1465 DTISGIGARTIY
+1465 
-1477 AKWTAHKYTVTFHG
+1477 
-1491 NGADKGAMKDQP
+1491 
-1503 MVCGTAKALTKN
+1503 
-1515 AFTRVGYTFS
+1515 
-1525 GWTRDPN
+1525 
-1532 SGNAEFTNG
+1532 EFTNG

-1586 IEDSLL
+1586 IEDSFLL
-1592 LRDLHRRGYDFGGWY
+1592 QDLHRRGYDFGGWY

-1629 KWTAHKYTVN
+1629 KWTAHKYTVT

-1652 QPMVCGTARAL
+1652 QPMVCGTGKAL

-1696 QYYETDNYVMEL
+1696 KYYETDNYVMEL

-1724 TAAEAELMEQTYT
+1724 TAAEAELMQQTYT
-1737 VENTIYLPERM
+1737 IENTVYLPECM

-1799 AMKDQPMVFGTARAL
+1799 TMKDQPMVFGTARAL

-1828 WSADPLALEAQYK
+1828 WSGDPNAVEAQYK
-1841 NCEKLQNLTDKDGG
+1841 NSDKLQNLTDKDGG

>member
-73 PEATEPETVPETKEA
+73 PEVTEPEATEPEATEPETVPETTEA

-278 FWNYVFNEF
+278 FWNYVINEF

-296 DYAVGRYTGGTKSCD
+296 DYAVGRYIGGTKSCD

-346 AVDAKVDQIL
+346 AVDAKVNQIL

-380 IRYDYEHLDDATYM
+380 IRYDYKNLDDATYM

-421 LACGVDARYINSD
+421 LACGVDARYILSD
-434 PMNHA
+434 PMEHA
-439 WDIVKVDGQY
+439 WDIVRVDGQY

-454 TWDEKI
+454 TWDEKV
-460 THDTADL
+460 TNDMADL

-499 LADNGYV
+499 LANNGYV

-555 APIRRLPYAA
+555 APIRRLPYGA
-565 FEGLANVESIV
+565 FEGFANAESIV

-581 ERIEDRSL
+581 EKIGDWSL
-589 YGCNSLKSIALPDK
+589 SGCNSLKSIALPDK

-713 ILSDKVTFGESAIWT
+713 ILSDKVAFGESAIWT
-728 SGDLNTLTMPASL
+728 SGDLSALTMPASL

-768 EEQLPF
+768 EEQPPF
-774 WDSVENVI
+774 WNSVENVI

-818 NNQTMES
+818 NNQVMES
-825 IRLPASVTHIG
+825 VRLPASVTHIG

-847 EQYPTIVFTG
+847 EQYPTIIFTG
-857 KNLPKLEAN
+857 KNMPKLEAN
-866 AFVGLKYNVIC
+866 AFVGLKYDVIC

-966 GIENPNPAGWSTNE
+966 GIENPNPAAWSTNE

-995 GWSLDQAGRQIVD
+995 GWSLDQAGKQIVD

-1023 WKVNTY
+1023 W
-1029 TIHFDANGGAG
+1029 
-1040 KMKDQSLV
+1040 
-1048 YNAEASLTANA
+1048 
-1059 FTRTGYVFA
+1059 
-1068 GWADAQGNAYE
+1068 
-1079 DKQTISKLAEEGT
+1079 
-1092 VELTAQWTPIA
+1092 TP
-1103 YTVAFQP
+1103 
-1110 NGGQGT
+1110 G
-1116 MEPVSMTYDQTA
+1116 
-1128 ELPQLSFT
+1128 
-1136 REGYR
+1136 
-1141 FTGWAPSARG
+1141 
-1151 KAAYADGEQVVNLSA
+1151 
-1166 KSGATVTLYAQ
+1166 
-1177 WTPNSYTVVYEG
+1177 SYTVVYDG
-1189 NGADKGTMKPKTML
+1189 NGADKGTMKPQAMV

-1208 TLTANA
+1208 TLTGNA
-1214 FSRTGYA
+1214 FTRAGYT
-1221 FQGWATDPDSSTPE
+1221 FQGWAADPDSRTPE
-1235 YTNSQKGVALS
+1235 YTNKQKGVALS
-1246 TTDQDVVTLYA
+1246 NTDRDVVTLYA

-1295 RDGFDFGGWYLD
+1295 RNGFDFGGWYLD
-1307 GAFRKPADTISGIGA
+1307 GAFKKPADTISGIGA
-1322 KTIYAKW
+1322 RTIYAKW

-1338 HGSGADK
+1338 HGNGADK
-1345 GTMKDQPMV
+1345 GAMKDQPMV

-1592 LRDLHRRGYDFGGWY
+1592 LQDLHRRGYDFGGWY

-1629 KWTAHKYTVN
+1629 KWTAHKYTVT
-1639 FRGNGADKGAMKD
+1639 FDGNGADKGTMKD

-1737 VENTIYLPERM
+1737 IENTVYLPELM

-1768 TISGMGAR
+1768 TISGMGAK

-1799 AMKDQPMVFGTARAL
+1799 TMKDQPMVFGTARAL
-1814 TRNAYTRTGYTFLG
+1814 TRNTYTRTGYTFLG

>member
-73 PEATEPETVPETKEA
+73 PETVPETTEA

-135 EDALLSYRWQQKTD
+135 EDALLSYRWQQKTG

-262 ESFSVSIWLEN
+262 ESFRVSIWLEN

-278 FWNYVFNEF
+278 FWNYVINEF

-296 DYAVGRYTGGTKSCD
+296 DYAVGRYTGGTKTCD
-311 VDAVQKTMPD
+311 VDAVQKPMPD

-346 AVDAKVDQIL
+346 AVDAKVNQIL

-380 IRYDYEHLDDATYM
+380 IRYDYKNLDDATYM

-421 LACGVDARYINSD
+421 LACGVDARYIHSD
-434 PMNHA
+434 PMEHA
-439 WDIVKVDGQY
+439 WDIVRVDGQY

-454 TWDEKI
+454 TWDEKV
-460 THDTADL
+460 TNDMADR

-484 YKGISDPGTLNYGQS
+484 YKGISDPGMLIYGQS

-555 APIRRLPYAA
+555 APILRLPYGA
-565 FEGLANVESIV
+565 FEGFANAESIV
-576 LSDTI
+576 LSDTVEKI
-581 ERIEDRSL
+581 GDWSL
-589 YGCNSLKSIALPDK
+589 SGCNSLKSIALPDK
-603 VTELPEGMFRDNEAL
+603 VTELPEGMFRDSEAL

-628 EIRKYTFCGCKNL
+628 EIRRSTFSGCKNL

-651 KIGENA
+651 KIGEHA
-657 FYGCEGLETAA
+657 FYGCESLETAA

-692 ANVKTVG
+692 ANVETVG
-699 SSAFGG
+699 SNAFGMCN
-705 GADLEELT
+705 LEELT

-741 RITQGTVSATRI
+741 RVTQGTVSATRI

-768 EEQLPF
+768 EEQPPF
-774 WDSVENVI
+774 WNSVENVI

-797 NFINHVELPE
+797 YFINHVELPE

-818 NNQTMES
+818 NNQSMES
-825 IRLPASVTHIG
+825 VRLPASVTHIG

-847 EQYPTIVFTG
+847 EQYPTIIFTG
-857 KNLPKLEAN
+857 KNMPKLEAN
-866 AFVGLKYNVIC
+866 AFVGLKYDVIC

-966 GIENPNPAGWSTNE
+966 GIENPNPAAWSTNE

-995 GWSLDQAGRQIVD
+995 GWSLDQAGKQIVD

-1023 WKVNTY
+1023 W
-1029 TIHFDANGGAG
+1029 
-1040 KMKDQSLV
+1040 
-1048 YNAEASLTANA
+1048 
-1059 FTRTGYVFA
+1059 
-1068 GWADAQGNAYE
+1068 
-1079 DKQTISKLAEEGT
+1079 
-1092 VELTAQWTPIA
+1092 TP
-1103 YTVAFQP
+1103 
-1110 NGGQGT
+1110 G
-1116 MEPVSMTYDQTA
+1116 
-1128 ELPQLSFT
+1128 
-1136 REGYR
+1136 
-1141 FTGWAPSARG
+1141 
-1151 KAAYADGEQVVNLSA
+1151 
-1166 KSGATVTLYAQ
+1166 
-1177 WTPNSYTVVYEG
+1177 SYTVVYDG
-1189 NGADKGTMKPKTML
+1189 NGADKGTMKPQAMV

-1208 TLTANA
+1208 TLTGNA
-1214 FSRTGYA
+1214 FTRAGYT
-1221 FQGWATDPDSSTPE
+1221 FQGWAADPDSRTPE
-1235 YTNSQKGVALS
+1235 YTNKQKGVALS
-1246 TTDQDVVTLYA
+1246 NTDRDVVTLYA
-1257 VWAPVTYK
+1257 VWAPVVYK
-1265 LTYKNLTVDEL
+1265 LTYKNLTAEEL
-1276 TQVPQTYTIED
+1276 STVPQTYTIED

-1295 RDGFDFGGWYLD
+1295 RNGFDFGGWYLD
-1307 GAFRKPADTISGIGA
+1307 GAFR
-1322 KTIYAKW
+1322 
-1329 TAHKYTVTF
+1329 
-1338 HGSGADK
+1338 
-1345 GTMKDQPMV
+1345 
-1354 CGTAKALTKNAFTR
+1354 
-1368 VGYTFSGWT
+1368 
-1377 RDPNSGNAEFT
+1377 
-1388 NGQKTLNLTYADGD
+1388 
-1402 TVELYAVWTPI
+1402 
-1413 VYKITYKNLTA
+1413 
-1424 DELTQ
+1424 
-1429 VPQTYTIEDM
+1429 
-1439 VQLPAMARDGF
+1439 
-1450 DFGGWYLDGAFKKPA
+1450 KPA

-1503 MVCGTAKALTKN
+1503 MVCGTAKALTRN
-1515 AFTRVGYTFS
+1515 AFKRAGYTFS

-1578 SKVPQSYT
+1578 TKVPQSYT

-1592 LRDLHRRGYDFGGWY
+1592 LQDLNRRGYDFGGWY

-1629 KWTAHKYTVN
+1629 KWTAHKYTVT

-1663 TRNAYTRTGYI
+1663 TRNAFTRTGYI

-1696 QYYETDNYVMEL
+1696 RYYEIDNYVMEL

-1724 TAAEAELMEQTYT
+1724 TAAEAELMQQTYT
-1737 VENTIYLPERM
+1737 VENTLYLSELM

-1768 TISGMGAR
+1768 TISGMGAK

-1799 AMKDQPMVFGTARAL
+1799 AMKDQPMVCGTAKAL
-1814 TRNAYTRTGYTFLG
+1814 TRNTYTRTGYTFLG
-1828 WSADPLALEAQYK
+1828 WSADPLAVEAQYK

>member
-55 TEAPTVEATET
+55 TEAPTVEATDT

-73 PEATEPETVPETKEA
+73 PETVPETTEA

-135 EDALLSYRWQQKTD
+135 EDALLSYRWQQKTG

-193 ADEPENMG
+193 ADDPENMG

-262 ESFSVSIWLEN
+262 ESFRVSIWLEN

-278 FWNYVFNEF
+278 FWNYVINEF

-296 DYAVGRYTGGTKSCD
+296 DYAVGRYIGGTKSCD

-346 AVDAKVDQIL
+346 AVDAKVNQIL

-380 IRYDYEHLDDATYM
+380 IRYDYKNLDDATYM

-421 LACGVDARYINSD
+421 LACGVDARYILSD
-434 PMNHA
+434 PMEHA
-439 WDIVKVDGQY
+439 WDIVRVDGQY

-454 TWDEKI
+454 TWDEKV
-460 THDTADL
+460 TNDMADL

-506 VSAADYH
+506 VSTADYH

-565 FEGLANVESIV
+565 FEGFANAESIV

-581 ERIEDRSL
+581 EKIGDRSL
-589 YGCNSLKSIALPDK
+589 SGCNSLKSIALPDK

-657 FYGCEGLETAA
+657 FSGCTSLETVA
-668 FPDSLKTIEDG
+668 FPDSLETIEDG

-699 SSAFGG
+699 SNAFGG
-705 GADLEELT
+705 CNLEELT

-728 SGDLNTLTMPASL
+728 SGDLNALTMPASL

-966 GIENPNPAGWSTNE
+966 GIENPNPAAWSTNE

-1023 WKVNTY
+1023 W
-1029 TIHFDANGGAG
+1029 
-1040 KMKDQSLV
+1040 
-1048 YNAEASLTANA
+1048 
-1059 FTRTGYVFA
+1059 
-1068 GWADAQGNAYE
+1068 
-1079 DKQTISKLAEEGT
+1079 
-1092 VELTAQWTPIA
+1092 TP
-1103 YTVAFQP
+1103 
-1110 NGGQGT
+1110 G
-1116 MEPVSMTYDQTA
+1116 
-1128 ELPQLSFT
+1128 
-1136 REGYR
+1136 
-1141 FTGWAPSARG
+1141 
-1151 KAAYADGEQVVNLSA
+1151 
-1166 KSGATVTLYAQ
+1166 
-1177 WTPNSYTVVYEG
+1177 SYTVVYDG
-1189 NGADKGTMKPKTML
+1189 NGADKGTMKPQAMV

-1208 TLTANA
+1208 TLTGNA
-1214 FSRTGYA
+1214 FTRAGYT
-1221 FQGWATDPDSSTPE
+1221 FQGWAADPDSRTPE
-1235 YTNSQKGVALS
+1235 YTNKQKGVALS
-1246 TTDQDVVTLYA
+1246 NTDRDVVTLYA
-1257 VWAPVTYK
+1257 VWAPVAYK

-1295 RDGFDFGGWYLD
+1295 RNGFDFGGWYLD
-1307 GAFRKPADTISGIGA
+1307 GAFRKPADTISGVGA
-1322 KTIYAKW
+1322 K
-1329 TAHKYTVTF
+1329 
-1338 HGSGADK
+1338 
-1345 GTMKDQPMV
+1345 
-1354 CGTAKALTKNAFTR
+1354 
-1368 VGYTFSGWT
+1368 
-1377 RDPNSGNAEFT
+1377 
-1388 NGQKTLNLTYADGD
+1388 
-1402 TVELYAVWTPI
+1402 
-1413 VYKITYKNLTA
+1413 
-1424 DELTQ
+1424 
-1429 VPQTYTIEDM
+1429 
-1439 VQLPAMARDGF
+1439 
-1450 DFGGWYLDGAFKKPA
+1450 
-1465 DTISGIGARTIY
+1465 TIY

-1556 LYAVWTPIVY
+1556 LYAVWTPIIYKITYKNLTAEELTQVPQTYTIEDMVQLPAMARDGFDFGGWYLDGAFKKPADTISGTGAKTIYAKWTAHKYTVTFHGNGADKGTMKDQPMVCGTAKALTRNAFKRAGYTFSGWTRDPNSGNAEFTNGQKTLDLTYADGDTVELYAVWTPIVY

-1592 LRDLHRRGYDFGGWY
+1592 LQDLHRRGYDFGGWY

-1629 KWTAHKYTVN
+1629 KWTAHKYTVT
-1639 FRGNGADKGAMKD
+1639 FDGNGADKGTMKD
-1652 QPMVCGTARAL
+1652 QPMVCGTGKAL

-1737 VENTIYLPERM
+1737 IENTIYLPERM

>member
-73 PEATEPETVPETKEA
+73 PEATEPETVPETTEA
-88 EETQPETE
+88 EETQPATE

-154 IEGQTVEVLTAQE
+154 IEGQTVEVLMAQE

-262 ESFSVSIWLEN
+262 ESFRVSIWLEN

-278 FWNYVFNEF
+278 FWNYVINEF

-296 DYAVGRYTGGTKSCD
+296 DYAVGRYIGGTKSCD

-321 GSTKTYYVYTYKNDF
+321 GSTKIYYVYTYKNDF

-346 AVDAKVDQIL
+346 AVDAKVNQIL

-380 IRYDYEHLDDATYM
+380 IQYDYKNLDDETYM

-421 LACGVDARYINSD
+421 LACGVDARYILSN

-439 WDIVKVDGQY
+439 WDIVRVDGQY

-460 THDTADL
+460 TYDMADR

-555 APIRRLPYAA
+555 APILRLPYAA
-565 FEGLANVESIV
+565 FEGFANAESIV
-576 LSDTI
+576 LPDTI
-581 ERIEDRSL
+581 EKIGDWSL
-589 YGCNSLKSIALPDK
+589 SGCNSLKSIALPDK
-603 VTELPEGMFRDNEAL
+603 VTELPEGMFRDCEAL
-618 ESVKLPAALK
+618 ESVKLPAALE
-628 EIRKYTFCGCKNL
+628 EIKRYTFSDCKNL

-651 KIGENA
+651 KIGEHA
-657 FYGCEGLETAA
+657 FYGCESLETVA

-679 AFFGS
+679 AFFYS

-692 ANVKTVG
+692 ANVETVG
-699 SSAFGG
+699 SNAFGMCN
-705 GADLEELT
+705 LEELT

-728 SGDLNTLTMPASL
+728 SGDLNALTMPASL

-774 WDSVENVI
+774 WNSVENVI

-797 NFINHVELPE
+797 YFINHVELPE

-818 NNQTMES
+818 NNQVMDS
-825 IRLPASVTHIG
+825 VRLPASVTHIG

-847 EQYPTIVFTG
+847 EQYPTIIFTG

-929 DACGK
+929 DTCGK

-1023 WKVNTY
+1023 W
-1029 TIHFDANGGAG
+1029 
-1040 KMKDQSLV
+1040 
-1048 YNAEASLTANA
+1048 
-1059 FTRTGYVFA
+1059 
-1068 GWADAQGNAYE
+1068 
-1079 DKQTISKLAEEGT
+1079 
-1092 VELTAQWTPIA
+1092 TP
-1103 YTVAFQP
+1103 
-1110 NGGQGT
+1110 G
-1116 MEPVSMTYDQTA
+1116 
-1128 ELPQLSFT
+1128 
-1136 REGYR
+1136 
-1141 FTGWAPSARG
+1141 
-1151 KAAYADGEQVVNLSA
+1151 
-1166 KSGATVTLYAQ
+1166 
-1177 WTPNSYTVVYEG
+1177 SYTVVYDG
-1189 NGADKGTMKPKTML
+1189 NGADKGTMKPQAMV

-1208 TLTANA
+1208 TLTGNA
-1214 FSRTGYA
+1214 FTRAGYT
-1221 FQGWATDPDSSTPE
+1221 FQGWAADPDSRTPE
-1235 YTNSQKGVALS
+1235 YTNKQKGVALS
-1246 TTDQDVVTLYA
+1246 NTDRDVVTLYA
-1257 VWAPVTYK
+1257 VWAPVVYK
-1265 LTYKNLTVDEL
+1265 LTYKNLTAEEL
-1276 TQVPQTYTIED
+1276 STVPQTYTIED

-1295 RDGFDFGGWYLD
+1295 RNGFDFGGWYLD
-1307 GAFRKPADTISGIGA
+1307 GAFKKPVDTISGIGA

-1338 HGSGADK
+1338 HGNGADK

-1354 CGTAKALTKNAFTR
+1354 CGTGKALTKNAFTR
-1368 VGYTFSGWT
+1368 VGYTFAGWT
-1377 RDPNSGNAEFT
+1377 RDPLSDVVEFT

-1450 DFGGWYLDGAFKKPA
+1450 DFGGWYLDGAFRKPA
-1465 DTISGIGARTIY
+1465 DTISGIGAKTIY
-1477 AKWTAHKYTVTFHG
+1477 AKWTAHKYTVTFNG
-1491 NGADKGAMKDQP
+1491 NGADKGTMKDQP

-1515 AFTRVGYTFS
+1515 AFKRAGYTFS
-1525 GWTRDPN
+1525 GWTRDPY
-1532 SGNAEFTNG
+1532 SKDVEFTNG
-1541 QKTLNLTYADGDTVE
+1541 QKTLNMTYADGDTVE

-1566 KITYKNLTAEEL
+1566 KITYKNLTADEL
-1578 SKVPQSYT
+1578 TELPQSYT
-1586 IEDSLL
+1586 VEENVYLQNL
-1592 LRDLHRRGYDFGGWY
+1592 ERRGYDFGGWY

-1629 KWTAHKYTVN
+1629 KWTAHKYTVT
-1639 FRGNGADKGAMKD
+1639 FDGNGADKGTMKD

-1724 TAAEAELMEQTYT
+1724 TADEAEKMQQTYT
-1737 VENTIYLPERM
+1737 VENTVYLPELM

-1785 KYTVVFDGNGADKG
+1785 K
-1799 AMKDQPMVFGTARAL
+1799 
-1814 TRNAYTRTGYTFLG
+1814 
-1828 WSADPLALEAQYK
+1828 
-1841 NCEKLQNLTDKDGG
+1841 
-1855 IVTLYAVWKAK
+1855 

>member
-73 PEATEPETVPETKEA
+73 PEVTEPEATEPEATEPETVPETTEA

-278 FWNYVFNEF
+278 FWNYVINEF

-296 DYAVGRYTGGTKSCD
+296 DYAVGRYIGGTKSCD

-346 AVDAKVDQIL
+346 AVDAKVNQIL

-380 IRYDYEHLDDATYM
+380 IRYDYKNLDDATYM

-421 LACGVDARYINSD
+421 LACGVDARYILSD
-434 PMNHA
+434 PMEHA
-439 WDIVKVDGQY
+439 WDIVRVDGQY

-454 TWDEKI
+454 TWDEKV
-460 THDTADL
+460 TNDMADL

-499 LADNGYV
+499 LANNGYV

-555 APIRRLPYAA
+555 APIRRLPYGA
-565 FEGLANVESIV
+565 FEGFANAESIV

-581 ERIEDRSL
+581 EKIGDWSL
-589 YGCNSLKSIALPDK
+589 SGCNSLKSIALPDK

-713 ILSDKVTFGESAIWT
+713 ILSDKVAFGESAIWT
-728 SGDLNTLTMPASL
+728 SGDLSALTMPASL

-768 EEQLPF
+768 EEQPPF
-774 WDSVENVI
+774 WNSVENVI

-818 NNQTMES
+818 NNQVMES
-825 IRLPASVTHIG
+825 VRLPASVTHIG

-847 EQYPTIVFTG
+847 EQYPTIIFTG
-857 KNLPKLEAN
+857 KNMPKLEAN
-866 AFVGLKYNVIC
+866 AFVGLKYDVIC

-966 GIENPNPAGWSTNE
+966 GIENPNPAAWSTNE

-995 GWSLDQAGRQIVD
+995 GWSLDQAGKQIVD

-1023 WKVNTY
+1023 W
-1029 TIHFDANGGAG
+1029 
-1040 KMKDQSLV
+1040 
-1048 YNAEASLTANA
+1048 
-1059 FTRTGYVFA
+1059 
-1068 GWADAQGNAYE
+1068 
-1079 DKQTISKLAEEGT
+1079 
-1092 VELTAQWTPIA
+1092 TP
-1103 YTVAFQP
+1103 
-1110 NGGQGT
+1110 G
-1116 MEPVSMTYDQTA
+1116 
-1128 ELPQLSFT
+1128 
-1136 REGYR
+1136 
-1141 FTGWAPSARG
+1141 
-1151 KAAYADGEQVVNLSA
+1151 
-1166 KSGATVTLYAQ
+1166 
-1177 WTPNSYTVVYEG
+1177 SYTVVYDG
-1189 NGADKGTMKPKTML
+1189 NGADKGTMKPQAMV

-1208 TLTANA
+1208 TLTGNA
-1214 FSRTGYA
+1214 FTRAGYT
-1221 FQGWATDPDSSTPE
+1221 FQGWAADPDSRTPE
-1235 YTNSQKGVALS
+1235 YTNKQKGVALS
-1246 TTDQDVVTLYA
+1246 NTDRDVVTLYA

-1295 RDGFDFGGWYLD
+1295 R
-1307 GAFRKPADTISGIGA
+1307 
-1322 KTIYAKW
+1322 
-1329 TAHKYTVTF
+1329 
-1338 HGSGADK
+1338 
-1345 GTMKDQPMV
+1345 
-1354 CGTAKALTKNAFTR
+1354 N
-1368 VGYTFSGWT
+1368 
-1377 RDPNSGNAEFT
+1377 
-1388 NGQKTLNLTYADGD
+1388 
-1402 TVELYAVWTPI
+1402 
-1413 VYKITYKNLTA
+1413 
-1424 DELTQ
+1424 
-1429 VPQTYTIEDM
+1429 
-1439 VQLPAMARDGF
+1439 GF

-1566 KITYKNLTAEEL
+1566 KITYKNLTADELTQVPQTYTIEDMVQLPAMARDGFDFGGWYLDGAFKKPADTISGTGAKTIYAKWTAHKYTVTFHGNGADKGAMKDQPMVCGTAKALTKNAFTRVGYTFSGWTRDPNSGNAEFTNGQKTLNLTYADGDTVELYAVWTPIVYKITYKNLTAEEL

-1592 LRDLHRRGYDFGGWY
+1592 LQDLHRRGYDFGGWY

-1629 KWTAHKYTVN
+1629 KWTAHKYTVT
-1639 FRGNGADKGAMKD
+1639 FDGNGADKGTMKD

-1737 VENTIYLPERM
+1737 IENTVYLPELM

-1768 TISGMGAR
+1768 TISGMGAK

-1799 AMKDQPMVFGTARAL
+1799 TMKDQPMVFGTARAL
-1814 TRNAYTRTGYTFLG
+1814 TRNTYTRTGYTFLG

>member
-73 PEATEPETVPETKEA
+73 PETVPETTEA

-114 IVGGTAYY
+114 IVDGTAYY

-135 EDALLSYRWQQKTD
+135 EDALLSYRWQQKTG

-262 ESFSVSIWLEN
+262 ESFRVSIWLEN

-278 FWNYVFNEF
+278 FWNYVINEF

-296 DYAVGRYTGGTKSCD
+296 DYAVGRYTGGTKTCD
-311 VDAVQKTMPD
+311 VDAVQKPMPD

-346 AVDAKVDQIL
+346 AVDAKVNQIL

-380 IRYDYEHLDDATYM
+380 IRYDYKNLDDATYM

-421 LACGVDARYINSD
+421 LACGVDARYIHSD
-434 PMNHA
+434 PMEHA
-439 WDIVKVDGQY
+439 WDIVRVDGQY

-454 TWDEKI
+454 TWDEKV
-460 THDTADL
+460 TNDMADL

-484 YKGISDPGTLNYGQS
+484 YKGISDPGMLIYGQS

-555 APIRRLPYAA
+555 APILRLPYGA
-565 FEGLANVESIV
+565 FEGFANAESIV
-576 LSDTI
+576 LSDTVEKI
-581 ERIEDRSL
+581 GDWSL
-589 YGCNSLKSIALPDK
+589 SGCNSLKSIALPDK
-603 VTELPEGMFRDNEAL
+603 VTELPEGMFRDSEAL

-628 EIRKYTFCGCKNL
+628 EIRRSTFSGCKNL

-651 KIGENA
+651 KIGEHA
-657 FYGCEGLETAA
+657 FYGCESLETAA

-692 ANVKTVG
+692 ANVETVG
-699 SSAFGG
+699 SNAFGMCN
-705 GADLEELT
+705 LEELT

-741 RITQGTVSATRI
+741 RVTQGTVSATRI

-768 EEQLPF
+768 EEQPPF
-774 WDSVENVI
+774 WNSVENVI

-797 NFINHVELPE
+797 YFINHVELPE

-818 NNQTMES
+818 NNQSMES

-847 EQYPTIVFTG
+847 EQYPTIIFTG
-857 KNLPKLEAN
+857 KNMPKLEAN

-918 EKNGWL
+918 GKNGWL

-929 DACGK
+929 DTCGK

-1023 WKVNTY
+1023 W
-1029 TIHFDANGGAG
+1029 
-1040 KMKDQSLV
+1040 
-1048 YNAEASLTANA
+1048 
-1059 FTRTGYVFA
+1059 
-1068 GWADAQGNAYE
+1068 
-1079 DKQTISKLAEEGT
+1079 
-1092 VELTAQWTPIA
+1092 TP
-1103 YTVAFQP
+1103 
-1110 NGGQGT
+1110 G
-1116 MEPVSMTYDQTA
+1116 
-1128 ELPQLSFT
+1128 
-1136 REGYR
+1136 
-1141 FTGWAPSARG
+1141 
-1151 KAAYADGEQVVNLSA
+1151 
-1166 KSGATVTLYAQ
+1166 
-1177 WTPNSYTVVYEG
+1177 SYTVVYDG
-1189 NGADKGTMKPKTML
+1189 NGADKGTMKPQAMV

-1208 TLTANA
+1208 TLTGNA
-1214 FSRTGYA
+1214 FTRAGYT
-1221 FQGWATDPDSSTPE
+1221 FQGWAADPDSRTPE
-1235 YTNSQKGVALS
+1235 YTNKQKGVALS
-1246 TTDQDVVTLYA
+1246 NTDRDVVTLHA
-1257 VWAPVTYK
+1257 VWAPVVYK
-1265 LTYKNLTVDEL
+1265 LTYKNLTAEEL
-1276 TQVPQTYTIED
+1276 STVPQTYTIED

-1322 KTIYAKW
+1322 RTIYAKW

-1338 HGSGADK
+1338 HGNGADK
-1345 GTMKDQPMV
+1345 GAMKDQPMV
-1354 CGTAKALTKNAFTR
+1354 CGTAKALTKNAFKR
-1368 VGYTFSGWT
+1368 AGYTFSGWT

-1465 DTISGIGARTIY
+1465 DTISGTGAKTIY

-1515 AFTRVGYTFS
+1515 AFKRAGYTFS

-1532 SGNAEFTNG
+1532 SGNVEFTNG

-1586 IEDSLL
+1586 IEDSFLL
-1592 LRDLHRRGYDFGGWY
+1592 QDLNRRGYDFGGWY

-1629 KWTAHKYTVN
+1629 KWTAHKYTVT
-1639 FRGNGADKGAMKD
+1639 FDGNGADKGIMKD
-1652 QPMVCGTARAL
+1652 QPMVCGTAKAL
-1663 TRNAYTRTGYI
+1663 TRNAFTRTGYI

-1696 QYYETDNYVMEL
+1696 RYYEIDNYVMEL
-1708 FAVWVPIQ
+1708 FAVWVPIE

-1724 TAAEAELMEQTYT
+1724 TAAEAELMQQTYT
-1737 VENTIYLPERM
+1737 VENTLYLSELM

-1757 YSDGAF
+1757 YSDAAF

-1768 TISGMGAR
+1768 TISGMGAK

-1799 AMKDQPMVFGTARAL
+1799 TMKDQPMVCGTARAL
-1814 TRNAYTRTGYTFLG
+1814 TRNAYTRAGYTFLG
-1828 WSADPLALEAQYK
+1828 WSADPLAVEAQYK

>member
-32 TSEPT
+32 TSEPP
-37 TEITAPVES
+37 TEITTPVEN

-55 TEAPTVEATET
+55 TEAPTAEATET

-73 PEATEPETVPETKEA
+73 PETTEPETVPEATEA

-114 IVGGTAYY
+114 IVDGTAYY

-154 IEGQTVEVLTAQE
+154 IEGQTWEVLTAQE

-193 ADEPENMG
+193 ADEPENMS

-262 ESFSVSIWLEN
+262 ESFRVSIWLEN

-278 FWNYVFNEF
+278 FWNYVINEF

-296 DYAVGRYTGGTKSCD
+296 DYAVGRYIGGTKSCD
-311 VDAVQKTMPD
+311 VDVVQKTMPD

-346 AVDAKVDQIL
+346 AVDAKVNQIL

-380 IRYDYEHLDDATYM
+380 IRYDYKNLDDATYM

-421 LACGVDARYINSD
+421 LACGVDARYIHCD
-434 PMNHA
+434 PMEHA
-439 WDIVKVDGQY
+439 WDIVRVDGQY

-454 TWDEKI
+454 TWDEKV
-460 THDTADL
+460 TNDTADR

-474 GTESWQRIHV
+474 GTESWQRVHV
-484 YKGISDPGTLNYGQS
+484 YKGISDPGTLIYGQS

-520 GTLTIPTGIAF
+520 GTLTIPTGIGF

-565 FEGLANVESIV
+565 FEGFANVESIV

-581 ERIEDRSL
+581 EKIEDWSL
-589 YGCNSLKSIALPDK
+589 SGCNSLKSIALPDK
-603 VTELPEGMFRDNEAL
+603 VTELPEGLFRDSEAL

-628 EIRKYTFCGCKNL
+628 EIRRSTFSGCKNL

-651 KIGENA
+651 KIGEHA

-668 FPDSLKTIEDG
+668 FPDSLKTIENG

-699 SSAFGG
+699 GSAFGMCN
-705 GADLEELT
+705 LEELT
-713 ILSDKVTFGESAIWT
+713 ILSDKVAFGESAIWT
-728 SGDLNTLTMPASL
+728 SGDLNALTMPASL
-741 RITQGTVSATRI
+741 RITQGAVSATRI
-753 GTLTLTGPGKMADYS
+753 GTLTLTGPGKMADYT
-768 EEQLPF
+768 EEQPPL
-774 WDSVENVI
+774 WNSVENVI

-797 NFINHVELPE
+797 YFINHVELPE

-818 NNQTMES
+818 NNQSMES
-825 IRLPASVTHIG
+825 VRLPASVTHIG

-847 EQYPTIVFTG
+847 EQYPTIIFTG

-866 AFVGLKYNVIC
+866 AFVGLKYDVIC

-1040 KMKDQSLV
+1040 KMKDQSLA

-1079 DKQTISKLAEEGT
+1079 DKQTVSKLAEEGT

-1151 KAAYADGEQVVNLSA
+1151 KAAYADGAQVVNLSA

-1295 RDGFDFGGWYLD
+1295 R
-1307 GAFRKPADTISGIGA
+1307 
-1322 KTIYAKW
+1322 
-1329 TAHKYTVTF
+1329 
-1338 HGSGADK
+1338 
-1345 GTMKDQPMV
+1345 
-1354 CGTAKALTKNAFTR
+1354 N
-1368 VGYTFSGWT
+1368 
-1377 RDPNSGNAEFT
+1377 
-1388 NGQKTLNLTYADGD
+1388 
-1402 TVELYAVWTPI
+1402 
-1413 VYKITYKNLTA
+1413 
-1424 DELTQ
+1424 
-1429 VPQTYTIEDM
+1429 
-1439 VQLPAMARDGF
+1439 GF

-1465 DTISGIGARTIY
+1465 DTISGVGAKTIY

-1503 MVCGTAKALTKN
+1503 MVCGTGKALTKN

-1532 SGNAEFTNG
+1532 SGNVEFTNG

-1578 SKVPQSYT
+1578 SNVPQSYT
-1586 IEDSLL
+1586 IEDSILL
-1592 LRDLHRRGYDFGGWY
+1592 QNLNRRGYDFGGWY

-1629 KWTAHKYTVN
+1629 KWTAHKYTVT
-1639 FRGNGADKGAMKD
+1639 FHGNGADKGAMKD
-1652 QPMVCGTARAL
+1652 QPMVCGTGKAL
-1663 TRNAYTRTGYI
+1663 TRNAFTRTGYI

-1696 QYYETDNYVMEL
+1696 KYYETDNYVMEL

-1737 VENTIYLPERM
+1737 IENTVYLSELV

-1757 YSDGAF
+1757 YLDGAF

-1799 AMKDQPMVFGTARAL
+1799 AMKDQPMVCGTARAL
-1814 TRNAYTRTGYTFLG
+1814 TKNAYTRTGYTFLG
-1828 WSADPLALEAQYK
+1828 WSADPLAVEAQYK

>member
-32 TSEPT
+32 TSEPS

-73 PEATEPETVPETKEA
+73 PEATEPETVPETTEA

-135 EDALLSYRWQQKTD
+135 EDALLFYRWQQKTG

-154 IEGQTVEVLTAQE
+154 IEGQTGEVLTAQE

-262 ESFSVSIWLEN
+262 ESFKVSIWLEN

-278 FWNYVFNEF
+278 FWNYVINEF

-296 DYAVGRYTGGTKSCD
+296 DYAVGRYIGGTKSCD

-346 AVDAKVDQIL
+346 AVDAKVNQIL

-380 IRYDYEHLDDATYM
+380 IRYDYKNLDDATYM

-421 LACGVDARYINSD
+421 LACGVDARYILSD
-434 PMNHA
+434 PMEHA
-439 WDIVKVDGQY
+439 WDIVRVDGQY

-454 TWDEKI
+454 TWDEKV
-460 THDTADL
+460 TNDMADL

-499 LADNGYV
+499 LANNGYV

-555 APIRRLPYAA
+555 APIRRLPYGA
-565 FEGLANVESIV
+565 FEGFANAESIV

-581 ERIEDRSL
+581 EKIGDWSL
-589 YGCNSLKSIALPDK
+589 SGCNSLKSIALPDK

-713 ILSDKVTFGESAIWT
+713 ILSDKVAFGESAIWT
-728 SGDLNTLTMPASL
+728 SGDLSALTMPASL

-768 EEQLPF
+768 EEQPPF
-774 WDSVENVI
+774 WNSVENVI

-818 NNQTMES
+818 NNQSMES
-825 IRLPASVTHIG
+825 VRLPASVTHIG

-847 EQYPTIVFTG
+847 EQYPTIIFTG

-866 AFVGLKYNVIC
+866 AFVGLKYDVIC

-966 GIENPNPAGWSTNE
+966 GIENPNPAAWSTNE

-1023 WKVNTY
+1023 W
-1029 TIHFDANGGAG
+1029 
-1040 KMKDQSLV
+1040 
-1048 YNAEASLTANA
+1048 
-1059 FTRTGYVFA
+1059 
-1068 GWADAQGNAYE
+1068 
-1079 DKQTISKLAEEGT
+1079 
-1092 VELTAQWTPIA
+1092 TP
-1103 YTVAFQP
+1103 
-1110 NGGQGT
+1110 G
-1116 MEPVSMTYDQTA
+1116 
-1128 ELPQLSFT
+1128 
-1136 REGYR
+1136 
-1141 FTGWAPSARG
+1141 
-1151 KAAYADGEQVVNLSA
+1151 
-1166 KSGATVTLYAQ
+1166 
-1177 WTPNSYTVVYEG
+1177 SYTVVYDG
-1189 NGADKGTMKPKTML
+1189 NGADKGTMKPQAMV

-1208 TLTANA
+1208 TLTGNA
-1214 FSRTGYA
+1214 FTRAGYT
-1221 FQGWATDPDSSTPE
+1221 FQGWAADPDSRTPE
-1235 YTNSQKGVALS
+1235 YTNKQKGVALS
-1246 TTDQDVVTLYA
+1246 NTDRDVVTLYA
-1257 VWAPVTYK
+1257 VWAPVVYK
-1265 LTYKNLTVDEL
+1265 LTYKNLTAEEL
-1276 TQVPQTYTIED
+1276 STVPQTYTIED

-1322 KTIYAKW
+1322 RTIYAKW

-1338 HGSGADK
+1338 HGNGADK
-1345 GTMKDQPMV
+1345 GAMKDQPMV

-1377 RDPNSGNAEFT
+1377 RDPDSGNAEFT

-1503 MVCGTAKALTKN
+1503 MVCGTAKALTRN
-1515 AFTRVGYTFS
+1515 AFKRAGYTFS
-1525 GWTRDPN
+1525 GWTRDPD

-1578 SKVPQSYT
+1578 TKVPQSYT

-1592 LRDLHRRGYDFGGWY
+1592 LQDLHRRGYDFGGWY

-1614 PVDTISGIGAKTIYA
+1614 PVDAISGIGAKTIYA
-1629 KWTAHKYTVN
+1629 KWTAHKYTVT
-1639 FRGNGADKGAMKD
+1639 FDGNGADKGTMKD
-1652 QPMVCGTARAL
+1652 QPMVCGTAKAL
-1663 TRNAYTRTGYI
+1663 TRNAFTRTGYI

-1724 TAAEAELMEQTYT
+1724 TADEAEKMQQTYT
-1737 VENTIYLPERM
+1737 VENTVYLPELM

-1785 KYTVVFDGNGADKG
+1785 KYTVVFDGNGTDKG
-1799 AMKDQPMVFGTARAL
+1799 TMKDQPMVCGTAKAL

-1828 WSADPLALEAQYK
+1828 WSADPNAVEAQYK

>member
-73 PEATEPETVPETKEA
+73 PETTEPETVPETTEA

-154 IEGQTVEVLTAQE
+154 IEGQTVEVLMAQE

-278 FWNYVFNEF
+278 FWNYVINEF

-296 DYAVGRYTGGTKSCD
+296 DYAVGRYTGGTKTCD
-311 VDAVQKTMPD
+311 VDAVQKPMPD

-346 AVDAKVDQIL
+346 AVDAKVAQIL

-380 IRYDYEHLDDATYM
+380 IRYDYKNLDDATYM

-421 LACGVDARYINSD
+421 LACGVDARYIHSD
-434 PMNHA
+434 PMEHA
-439 WDIVKVDGQY
+439 WDIVRVDGQY

-454 TWDEKI
+454 TWDEKV
-460 THDTADL
+460 TNDMADL

-484 YKGISDPGTLNYGQS
+484 YKGISDPGMLIYGQS

-565 FEGLANVESIV
+565 FEGFANAESIV
-576 LSDTI
+576 LSDTVEKI
-581 ERIEDRSL
+581 GDWSL
-589 YGCNSLKSIALPDK
+589 SGCNSLKSIALPDK
-603 VTELPEGMFRDNEAL
+603 VTELPEAMFRDSEAL

-628 EIRKYTFCGCKNL
+628 EIRRSTFSGCKNL

-651 KIGENA
+651 KIGEHA
-657 FYGCEGLETAA
+657 FYGCQGLETAA

-699 SSAFGG
+699 SSAFGMCN
-705 GADLEELT
+705 LEELT
-713 ILSDKVTFGESAIWT
+713 ILSDKVAFGESAIWT

-768 EEQLPF
+768 EEQPPF
-774 WDSVENVI
+774 WNSVENVI

-818 NNQTMES
+818 NNQSMES

-847 EQYPTIVFTG
+847 DQYPTIIFTG

-929 DACGK
+929 DTCGK

-1023 WKVNTY
+1023 W
-1029 TIHFDANGGAG
+1029 
-1040 KMKDQSLV
+1040 
-1048 YNAEASLTANA
+1048 
-1059 FTRTGYVFA
+1059 
-1068 GWADAQGNAYE
+1068 
-1079 DKQTISKLAEEGT
+1079 
-1092 VELTAQWTPIA
+1092 TP
-1103 YTVAFQP
+1103 
-1110 NGGQGT
+1110 G
-1116 MEPVSMTYDQTA
+1116 
-1128 ELPQLSFT
+1128 
-1136 REGYR
+1136 
-1141 FTGWAPSARG
+1141 
-1151 KAAYADGEQVVNLSA
+1151 
-1166 KSGATVTLYAQ
+1166 
-1177 WTPNSYTVVYEG
+1177 SYTVVYDG
-1189 NGADKGTMKPKTML
+1189 NGADKGTMKPQAMV

-1208 TLTANA
+1208 TLTGNA
-1214 FSRTGYA
+1214 FTRAGYT
-1221 FQGWATDPDSSTPE
+1221 FQGWAADPDSRTPE
-1235 YTNSQKGVALS
+1235 YTNKQKGVALS
-1246 TTDQDVVTLYA
+1246 NTDRDVVTLYA
-1257 VWAPVTYK
+1257 VWAPVVYK
-1265 LTYKNLTVDEL
+1265 LTYKNLTAEEL
-1276 TQVPQTYTIED
+1276 STVPQTYTIED
-1287 TIELPAMS
+1287 TVELPAMS
-1295 RDGFDFGGWYLD
+1295 RNGFDFGGWYLD
-1307 GAFRKPADTISGIGA
+1307 GAFRKPADTISG
-1322 KTIYAKW
+1322 
-1329 TAHKYTVTF
+1329 
-1338 HGSGADK
+1338 
-1345 GTMKDQPMV
+1345 M
-1354 CGTAKALTKNAFTR
+1354 
-1368 VGYTFSGWT
+1368 
-1377 RDPNSGNAEFT
+1377 
-1388 NGQKTLNLTYADGD
+1388 
-1402 TVELYAVWTPI
+1402 
-1413 VYKITYKNLTA
+1413 
-1424 DELTQ
+1424 
-1429 VPQTYTIEDM
+1429 
-1439 VQLPAMARDGF
+1439 
-1450 DFGGWYLDGAFKKPA
+1450 
-1465 DTISGIGARTIY
+1465 GARTIY

-1592 LRDLHRRGYDFGGWY
+1592 LQDLNRRGYDFGGWY
-1607 LDGAFKK
+1607 LDGSFKK
-1614 PVDTISGIGAKTIYA
+1614 PVDAISGIGAKTIYA
-1629 KWTAHKYTVN
+1629 KWTAHKYTVT
-1639 FRGNGADKGAMKD
+1639 FHGNGADKGTMKD
-1652 QPMVCGTARAL
+1652 QPMVCGTAKAL
-1663 TRNAYTRTGYI
+1663 TRNAFTRTGYI

-1696 QYYETDNYVMEL
+1696 RYYEIDNYVMEL

-1724 TAAEAELMEQTYT
+1724 TAAEAELMQQTYT
-1737 VENTIYLPERM
+1737 VENTLYLSELM

-1757 YSDGAF
+1757 YSDAAF

-1768 TISGMGAR
+1768 TISGMGAK

-1799 AMKDQPMVFGTARAL
+1799 TMKDQPMVFGTAKAL

-1828 WSADPLALEAQYK
+1828 WSADPLAVEAQYK

>member
-32 TSEPT
+32 TSEPP
-37 TEITAPVES
+37 TEITAPVEN

-55 TEAPTVEATET
+55 TEAPTAEATET

-73 PEATEPETVPETKEA
+73 PETTEPETVPEATEA

-114 IVGGTAYY
+114 IVDGTAYY

-154 IEGQTVEVLTAQE
+154 IEGQTWEVLMAQE

-193 ADEPENMG
+193 ADEPENMS

-262 ESFSVSIWLEN
+262 ESFRVSIWLEN

-278 FWNYVFNEF
+278 FWNYVINEF

-296 DYAVGRYTGGTKSCD
+296 DYAVGRYTGGTKTCD
-311 VDAVQKTMPD
+311 VDAVQKPMPD

-346 AVDAKVDQIL
+346 AVDAKVNQIL

-380 IRYDYEHLDDATYM
+380 IRYDYKNLDDATYM

-421 LACGVDARYINSD
+421 LACGVDARYIHSD
-434 PMNHA
+434 PMEHA
-439 WDIVKVDGQY
+439 WDIVRVDGQY

-454 TWDEKI
+454 TWDEKV
-460 THDTADL
+460 TYDTADR
-467 PGSYFLR
+467 PGKYFLR
-474 GTESWQRIHV
+474 GTESWQRVHV
-484 YKGISDPGTLNYGQS
+484 LKGISDPGTLDNGQS

-506 VSAADYH
+506 VSAVDYH

-531 LQSDSNNKSPF
+531 LQSNSINKSPF
-542 AAIADQ
+542 ASIADQ

-555 APIRRLPYAA
+555 APILRLPYAA
-565 FEGLANVESIV
+565 FEGFANVESIV

-581 ERIEDRSL
+581 EKIEDRSL
-589 YGCNSLKSIALPDK
+589 SGCNSLKSIALPDK
-603 VTELPEGMFRDNEAL
+603 VTELPEGLFSDCEAL

-628 EIRKYTFCGCKNL
+628 EIRRSTFSGCKNL
-641 KDVTFGDSLE
+641 KEVTFGNSLE

-692 ANVKTVG
+692 ANVETVG
-699 SSAFGG
+699 SNAFGMCN
-705 GADLEELT
+705 LEELT

-741 RITQGTVSATRI
+741 RVTQGTVSATGI
-753 GTLTLTGPGKMADYS
+753 GTLTLTGPGKMADYT
-768 EEQLPF
+768 EEQPPF
-774 WDSVENVI
+774 WNSVENVI

-797 NFINHVELPE
+797 YFINHVELPE

-818 NNQTMES
+818 NNQSMES
-825 IRLPASVTHIG
+825 VRLPASVTHIG

-866 AFVGLKYNVIC
+866 AFVGLKYDVIC

-966 GIENPNPAGWSTNE
+966 GIENPNPAAWSTNE

-1023 WKVNTY
+1023 W
-1029 TIHFDANGGAG
+1029 
-1040 KMKDQSLV
+1040 
-1048 YNAEASLTANA
+1048 
-1059 FTRTGYVFA
+1059 
-1068 GWADAQGNAYE
+1068 
-1079 DKQTISKLAEEGT
+1079 
-1092 VELTAQWTPIA
+1092 TP
-1103 YTVAFQP
+1103 
-1110 NGGQGT
+1110 G
-1116 MEPVSMTYDQTA
+1116 
-1128 ELPQLSFT
+1128 
-1136 REGYR
+1136 
-1141 FTGWAPSARG
+1141 
-1151 KAAYADGEQVVNLSA
+1151 
-1166 KSGATVTLYAQ
+1166 
-1177 WTPNSYTVVYEG
+1177 SYTVVYDG
-1189 NGADKGTMKPKTML
+1189 NGADKGTMKPQAMV

-1208 TLTANA
+1208 TLTGNA
-1214 FSRTGYA
+1214 FTRAGYT
-1221 FQGWATDPDSSTPE
+1221 FQGWAADPDSRTPE
-1235 YTNSQKGVALS
+1235 YTNKQKGVALS
-1246 TTDQDVVTLYA
+1246 NTDRDVVTLYA

-1287 TIELPAMS
+1287 TVELPAMS
-1295 RDGFDFGGWYLD
+1295 RNGFDFGGWYLD
-1307 GAFRKPADTISGIGA
+1307 GAFRKPVDTISGIGA

-1338 HGSGADK
+1338 HGNGADK
-1345 GTMKDQPMV
+1345 GAMKDQPMV

-1465 DTISGIGARTIY
+1465 DTISGIGAKTIY

-1503 MVCGTAKALTKN
+1503 MVCGTGKALTRN
-1515 AFTRVGYTFS
+1515 AFKRVGYTFS

-1592 LRDLHRRGYDFGGWY
+1592 LQDLNRRGYDFGGWY
-1607 LDGAFKK
+1607 LDGSFKK

-1629 KWTAHKYTVN
+1629 KWTAHKYTVT
-1639 FRGNGADKGAMKD
+1639 FHGNGADKGTMKD
-1652 QPMVCGTARAL
+1652 QPMVCGTAKAL
-1663 TRNAYTRTGYI
+1663 TRNAFTRTGYI

-1696 QYYETDNYVMEL
+1696 RYYEIDNYVMEL

-1724 TAAEAELMEQTYT
+1724 TAAEAELMQQTYT
-1737 VENTIYLPERM
+1737 IENTLYLSELM

-1757 YSDGAF
+1757 YSDAAF

-1768 TISGMGAR
+1768 TISGMGAK

-1828 WSADPLALEAQYK
+1828 WSADPNAVEAQYK

>member
-73 PEATEPETVPETKEA
+73 PETTEPETVPEATEA

-114 IVGGTAYY
+114 IVDGTAYY

-135 EDALLSYRWQQKTD
+135 EDALLSYRWQQKTG

-193 ADEPENMG
+193 ADEPENMS

-262 ESFSVSIWLEN
+262 ESFRVSIWLEN

-278 FWNYVFNEF
+278 FWNYVINEF

-296 DYAVGRYTGGTKSCD
+296 DYAVGRYIGGTKSCD
-311 VDAVQKTMPD
+311 VDAVQKPMPD

-346 AVDAKVDQIL
+346 AVDAKVAQIL
-356 QELNVDGKTDVEKVY
+356 QELNVDGKTDAEKVY

-421 LACGVDARYINSD
+421 LACGVDARYIHSD
-434 PMNHA
+434 PMEHA
-439 WDIVKVDGQY
+439 WDIVRVDGQY

-454 TWDEKI
+454 TWDEKV
-460 THDTADL
+460 TNDMADL

-484 YKGISDPGTLNYGQS
+484 HKGISDPGRLIYGQS

-520 GTLTIPTGIAF
+520 GTLTIPTGIGL

-565 FEGLANVESIV
+565 FEGLANAESIV

-581 ERIEDRSL
+581 EKIEDRSL
-589 YGCNSLKSIALPDK
+589 SGCNSLKSIALPDK
-603 VTELPEGMFRDNEAL
+603 VTELPEGMFSDSEAL

-628 EIRKYTFCGCKNL
+628 EIRKYTFSGCKNL

-699 SSAFGG
+699 SNAFGMCN
-705 GADLEELT
+705 LEELT

-728 SGDLNTLTMPASL
+728 SGDLNALTVPASL
-741 RITQGTVSATRI
+741 RITQGTVSATGI
-753 GTLTLTGPGKMADYS
+753 GTLTLTGPGKMADYT
-768 EEQLPF
+768 EEQPPF
-774 WDSVENVI
+774 WNSVENVI

-797 NFINHVELPE
+797 YFINHVELPE

-818 NNQTMES
+818 NNQSMES
-825 IRLPASVTHIG
+825 VRLPASVTHIG

-847 EQYPTIVFTG
+847 EQYPTIIFTG
-857 KNLPKLEAN
+857 KNMPKLEAN
-866 AFVGLKYNVIC
+866 AFVGLKYDVIC

-929 DACGK
+929 DTCGK

-966 GIENPNPAGWSTNE
+966 GIENPNPAAWSTNE

-1023 WKVNTY
+1023 W
-1029 TIHFDANGGAG
+1029 
-1040 KMKDQSLV
+1040 
-1048 YNAEASLTANA
+1048 
-1059 FTRTGYVFA
+1059 
-1068 GWADAQGNAYE
+1068 
-1079 DKQTISKLAEEGT
+1079 
-1092 VELTAQWTPIA
+1092 TP
-1103 YTVAFQP
+1103 
-1110 NGGQGT
+1110 G
-1116 MEPVSMTYDQTA
+1116 
-1128 ELPQLSFT
+1128 
-1136 REGYR
+1136 
-1141 FTGWAPSARG
+1141 
-1151 KAAYADGEQVVNLSA
+1151 
-1166 KSGATVTLYAQ
+1166 
-1177 WTPNSYTVVYEG
+1177 SYTVVYDG
-1189 NGADKGTMKPKTML
+1189 NGADKGTMKPQAMV

-1208 TLTANA
+1208 TLTGNA
-1214 FSRTGYA
+1214 FTRAGYT
-1221 FQGWATDPDSSTPE
+1221 FQGWAADPDSRTPE
-1235 YTNSQKGVALS
+1235 YTNKQKGVALS
-1246 TTDQDVVTLYA
+1246 NTDRDVVTLYA

-1307 GAFRKPADTISGIGA
+1307 GAFKKPADTISGIGA

-1338 HGSGADK
+1338 HGNGADK
-1345 GTMKDQPMV
+1345 GAMKDQPMV
-1354 CGTAKALTKNAFTR
+1354 CGTAKALTKNAFAR
-1368 VGYTFSGWT
+1368 VGYTFAGWT
-1377 RDPNSGNAEFT
+1377 RDSNSGNAEFT
-1388 NGQKTLNLTYADGD
+1388 NGQKVLNLTYTDGD
-1402 TVELYAVWTPI
+1402 AVALYAVWTPV
-1413 VYKITYKNLTA
+1413 VYKITYKNLTV

-1450 DFGGWYLDGAFKKPA
+1450 DFGGWYLDGAFRKPA

-1525 GWTRDPN
+1525 GWTRDPL
-1532 SGNAEFTNG
+1532 SDVVEFTNG
-1541 QKTLNLTYADGDTVE
+1541 QKILDPTYVDGDTVD
-1556 LYAVWTPIVY
+1556 LYAVWMPIVY

-1578 SKVPQSYT
+1578 TQVPQTYT
-1586 IEDSLL
+1586 VEDMVQLPAMA
-1592 LRDLHRRGYDFGGWY
+1592 RDGFDFGGWY

-1614 PVDTISGIGAKTIYA
+1614 PADTISGTGAKTIYA
-1629 KWTAHKYTVN
+1629 KWTAHKYTMT
-1639 FRGNGADKGAMKD
+1639 FHGNGADKGAMKD
-1652 QPMVCGTARAL
+1652 QPMVCGTAKAL
-1663 TRNAYTRTGYI
+1663 KKCLHPCGLHLLRLDERSQFRGC
-1674 FAGWARDPI
+1674 GVHQRPEDPEPDLC
-1683 SGVVD
+1683 GRRYRGAVRCMD
-1688 FTNGEKVL
+1688 AHCL
-1696 QYYETDNYVMEL
+1696 QDHL
-1708 FAVWVPIQ
+1708 
-1716 YKITYKNL
+1716 
-1724 TAAEAELMEQTYT
+1724 
-1737 VENTIYLPERM
+1737 
-1748 RDGFDFGGW
+1748 
-1757 YSDGAF
+1757 
-1763 KKPVE
+1763 
-1768 TISGMGAR
+1768 
-1776 TVYAKWTAH
+1776 
-1785 KYTVVFDGNGADKG
+1785 
-1799 AMKDQPMVFGTARAL
+1799 
-1814 TRNAYTRTGYTFLG
+1814 
-1828 WSADPLALEAQYK
+1828 
-1841 NCEKLQNLTDKDGG
+1841 
-1855 IVTLYAVWKAK
+1855 

>member
-73 PEATEPETVPETKEA
+73 PEATESETVPETTVA

-154 IEGQTVEVLTAQE
+154 IEGQTVEVLMAQE

-262 ESFSVSIWLEN
+262 ESFRVSIWLEN

-278 FWNYVFNEF
+278 FWNYVINEF
-287 EHNGDPIMG
+287 EHDGDPIMG
-296 DYAVGRYTGGTKSCD
+296 DYAVGRYTGGAKTCD

-346 AVDAKVDQIL
+346 AVDAKVNQIL

-380 IRYDYEHLDDATYM
+380 IRYDYKNLDDATYM

-421 LACGVDARYINSD
+421 LECGVDARYILSN
-434 PMNHA
+434 PMEHA
-439 WDIVKVDGQY
+439 WDIVRVDGQY

-454 TWDEKI
+454 TWDEKV
-460 THDTADL
+460 TNDMADL
-467 PGSYFLR
+467 PGSYILR

-565 FEGLANVESIV
+565 FEGFANAESIV
-576 LSDTI
+576 LSDTVEKI
-581 ERIEDRSL
+581 GDWSL
-589 YGCNSLKSIALPDK
+589 SGCNSLKSIALPDK

-657 FYGCEGLETAA
+657 FSGCTSLETAA

-699 SSAFGG
+699 SNAFGG
-705 GADLEELT
+705 CNLEELT

-728 SGDLNTLTMPASL
+728 SGDLNALTMPASL

-966 GIENPNPAGWSTNE
+966 GIENPNPAAWSTNE

-995 GWSLDQAGRQIVD
+995 GWSLDRAGKQIVD

-1023 WKVNTY
+1023 W
-1029 TIHFDANGGAG
+1029 
-1040 KMKDQSLV
+1040 
-1048 YNAEASLTANA
+1048 
-1059 FTRTGYVFA
+1059 
-1068 GWADAQGNAYE
+1068 
-1079 DKQTISKLAEEGT
+1079 
-1092 VELTAQWTPIA
+1092 TP
-1103 YTVAFQP
+1103 
-1110 NGGQGT
+1110 G
-1116 MEPVSMTYDQTA
+1116 
-1128 ELPQLSFT
+1128 
-1136 REGYR
+1136 
-1141 FTGWAPSARG
+1141 
-1151 KAAYADGEQVVNLSA
+1151 
-1166 KSGATVTLYAQ
+1166 
-1177 WTPNSYTVVYEG
+1177 SYTVVYDG
-1189 NGADKGTMKPKTML
+1189 NGADKGTMKPQAMV

-1208 TLTANA
+1208 TLTGNA
-1214 FSRTGYA
+1214 FTRAGYT
-1221 FQGWATDPDSSTPE
+1221 FQGWAADPDSRTPE
-1235 YTNSQKGVALS
+1235 YTNKQKGVALS
-1246 TTDQDVVTLYA
+1246 NTDRDVVTLYA

-1287 TIELPAMS
+1287 TVELPAMS
-1295 RDGFDFGGWYLD
+1295 RNGFDFGGWYLD
-1307 GAFRKPADTISGIGA
+1307 GAFKKPADTISGTGA
-1322 KTIYAKW
+1322 RTIYAKW

-1338 HGSGADK
+1338 HGNGADK

-1354 CGTAKALTKNAFTR
+1354 CGTAKALTKNAFAR

-1465 DTISGIGARTIY
+1465 DTISGIGAKTIY
-1477 AKWTAHKYTVTFHG
+1477 AKWTAHKYTVTFNG
-1491 NGADKGAMKDQP
+1491 NGADKGTMKDQP
-1503 MVCGTAKALTKN
+1503 MVCGTGKALTRN
-1515 AFTRVGYTFS
+1515 AFKRAGYTFS

-1541 QKTLNLTYADGDTVE
+1541 QKILNMTYADGDTVE

-1592 LRDLHRRGYDFGGWY
+1592 LQDLHRRGYDFGGWY

-1629 KWTAHKYTVN
+1629 KWTAHKYTVT
-1639 FRGNGADKGAMKD
+1639 FDGNGADKGAMKD
-1652 QPMVCGTARAL
+1652 QPMVCGTGKAL
-1663 TRNAYTRTGYI
+1663 TRNAFTRTGYI

-1737 VENTIYLPERM
+1737 IENTIYLPERM

>member
-46 TQPTETEAP
+46 TQPTEIEAP

-66 TEPEVTE
+66 TEPEV
-73 PEATEPETVPETKEA
+73 TEPETVPETKEA

-154 IEGQTVEVLTAQE
+154 IEGQTVEVLTVQE

-262 ESFSVSIWLEN
+262 ESFRVSIWLEN

-278 FWNYVFNEF
+278 DFWNYVFDES

-296 DYAVGRYTGGTKSCD
+296 DYAVGRYIGGTKSCD
-311 VDAVQKTMPD
+311 TDVVQKTMPD

-380 IRYDYEHLDDATYM
+380 IRYDYKNLDDATYM

-421 LACGVDARYINSD
+421 LACGVDARYIQSN
-434 PMNHA
+434 PMEHA

-467 PGSYFLR
+467 PGCYFLR

-484 YKGISDPGTLNYGQS
+484 YKGISDPGRLIYGQS
-499 LADNGYV
+499 LAENGYV

-531 LQSDSNNKSPF
+531 LQSDSNSTSPF

-555 APIRRLPYAA
+555 APILVLPYAA
-565 FEGLANVESIV
+565 FEGFANVESIV

-581 ERIEDRSL
+581 EKIGGWPFS
-589 YGCNSLKSIALPDK
+589 GCNSLKSIALPDK
-603 VTELPEGMFRDNEAL
+603 VTELPEAMLSDCEAL
-618 ESVKLPAALK
+618 ESVKLPAALE
-628 EIRKYTFCGCKNL
+628 EIGKYTFCGCKNL
-641 KDVTFGDSLE
+641 KEVTFGNSLK
-651 KIGENA
+651 KIGEDA
-657 FYGCEGLETAA
+657 FYGCQGLETAA

-679 AFFGS
+679 AFFHS

-692 ANVKTVG
+692 ANVETVG
-699 SSAFGG
+699 GNAFGG
-705 GADLEELT
+705 CDNLEELT

-753 GTLTLTGPGKMADYS
+753 GTLTLTGPRKMADYS

-774 WDSVENVI
+774 WVSVENVI

-797 NFINHVELPE
+797 KFINHVELPE

-836 NKAFGQMNSSG
+836 NKAFGEMNNSG
-847 EQYPTIVFTG
+847 DQYPTIIFTG

-929 DACGK
+929 DTCGK

-966 GIENPNPAGWSTNE
+966 GIENPNPAAWSTNE

-1040 KMKDQSLV
+1040 KMKDQSLA

-1079 DKQTISKLAEEGT
+1079 DKQTVSKLAEEGT
-1092 VELTAQWTPIA
+1092 LELTAQWTPIA

-1151 KAAYADGEQVVNLSA
+1151 KAAYADGAQVVNLSA

-1189 NGADKGTMKPKTML
+1189 NGADKGAMKPKTML

-1257 VWAPVTYK
+1257 VWAPVAYK
-1265 LTYKNLTVDEL
+1265 LTYKNLTV
-1276 TQVPQTYTIED
+1276 
-1287 TIELPAMS
+1287 
-1295 RDGFDFGGWYLD
+1295 
-1307 GAFRKPADTISGIGA
+1307 
-1322 KTIYAKW
+1322 
-1329 TAHKYTVTF
+1329 
-1338 HGSGADK
+1338 
-1345 GTMKDQPMV
+1345 
-1354 CGTAKALTKNAFTR
+1354 
-1368 VGYTFSGWT
+1368 
-1377 RDPNSGNAEFT
+1377 
-1388 NGQKTLNLTYADGD
+1388 
-1402 TVELYAVWTPI
+1402 
-1413 VYKITYKNLTA
+1413 

-1465 DTISGIGARTIY
+1465 DTISGTGAKTIY

-1532 SGNAEFTNG
+1532 SGDVEFTNG

-1566 KITYKNLTAEEL
+1566 KVTYKNLTAEEL

-1586 IEDSLL
+1586 IEDSLHL
-1592 LRDLHRRGYDFGGWY
+1592 QDLHRRGYDFGGWY

-1629 KWTAHKYTVN
+1629 KWTAHKYTVT
-1639 FRGNGADKGAMKD
+1639 FRGNGADKGTMKD
-1652 QPMVCGTARAL
+1652 QPMVCGTGKAL
-1663 TRNAYTRTGYI
+1663 TRNAFTRTGYI

-1696 QYYETDNYVMEL
+1696 KYYETDNYVMEL
-1708 FAVWVPIQ
+1708 FAVWVPIE

-1724 TAAEAELMEQTYT
+1724 TAAEAELMQQSYT
-1737 VENTIYLPERM
+1737 VENTVYLPECM

-1785 KYTVVFDGNGADKG
+1785 RYTVVFDGNGADKG
-1799 AMKDQPMVFGTARAL
+1799 TMKDQPMVFGTARAL

-1828 WSADPLALEAQYK
+1828 WSGDPNAVEAQYK
-1841 NCEKLQNLTDKDGG
+1841 NSDKLQNLTDKDGG

>member
-55 TEAPTVEATET
+55 TEAPTVEATDT

-73 PEATEPETVPETKEA
+73 PEVTEPETVPETTEA

-114 IVGGTAYY
+114 IVDGTAYY

-135 EDALLSYRWQQKTD
+135 EDALLSYRWQQKTG

-154 IEGQTVEVLTAQE
+154 IEGQTVEVLMAQE

-380 IRYDYEHLDDATYM
+380 IRYDYEHLDDTTYM

-474 GTESWQRIHV
+474 GTESWQRVHV
-484 YKGISDPGTLNYGQS
+484 LGISDPGTLSYGQS

-531 LQSDSNNKSPF
+531 LQSDSNSTSPF

-555 APIRRLPYAA
+555 APILVLPYAA
-565 FEGLANVESIV
+565 FEGFANAESIV

-581 ERIEDRSL
+581 EKIGDRSFD
-589 YGCNSLKSIALPDK
+589 GCNSLKSIALPDK
-603 VTELPEGMFRDNEAL
+603 VTELPEAMLSDCEAL
-618 ESVKLPAALK
+618 ESVKLPAALE
-628 EIRKYTFCGCKNL
+628 EIGKYAFCGCKNL
-641 KDVTFGDSLE
+641 KEVTFGNSLK

-657 FYGCEGLETAA
+657 FYGCQGLETVA

-692 ANVKTVG
+692 ANVETVG
-699 SSAFGG
+699 GNAFGG
-705 GADLEELT
+705 CVNLEELT

-753 GTLTLTGPGKMADYS
+753 ATLTLTGPGKMADYS

-774 WDSVENVI
+774 WVSVENVI

-797 NFINHVELPE
+797 KFINHVELPE

-836 NKAFGQMNSSG
+836 NKAFGEMNNSG
-847 EQYPTIVFTG
+847 DQYPTIIFTG

-929 DACGK
+929 DTCGK

-1023 WKVNTY
+1023 W
-1029 TIHFDANGGAG
+1029 
-1040 KMKDQSLV
+1040 
-1048 YNAEASLTANA
+1048 
-1059 FTRTGYVFA
+1059 
-1068 GWADAQGNAYE
+1068 
-1079 DKQTISKLAEEGT
+1079 
-1092 VELTAQWTPIA
+1092 TP
-1103 YTVAFQP
+1103 
-1110 NGGQGT
+1110 G
-1116 MEPVSMTYDQTA
+1116 
-1128 ELPQLSFT
+1128 
-1136 REGYR
+1136 
-1141 FTGWAPSARG
+1141 
-1151 KAAYADGEQVVNLSA
+1151 
-1166 KSGATVTLYAQ
+1166 
-1177 WTPNSYTVVYEG
+1177 SYTVVYDG
-1189 NGADKGTMKPKTML
+1189 NGADKGTMKPQAMV

-1208 TLTANA
+1208 TLTGNA
-1214 FSRTGYA
+1214 FTRAGYT
-1221 FQGWATDPDSSTPE
+1221 FQGWAADPDSRTPE
-1235 YTNSQKGVALS
+1235 YTNKQKGVALS
-1246 TTDQDVVTLYA
+1246 NTDRDVVTLYA

-1295 RDGFDFGGWYLD
+1295 R
-1307 GAFRKPADTISGIGA
+1307 
-1322 KTIYAKW
+1322 
-1329 TAHKYTVTF
+1329 
-1338 HGSGADK
+1338 
-1345 GTMKDQPMV
+1345 
-1354 CGTAKALTKNAFTR
+1354 N
-1368 VGYTFSGWT
+1368 
-1377 RDPNSGNAEFT
+1377 
-1388 NGQKTLNLTYADGD
+1388 
-1402 TVELYAVWTPI
+1402 
-1413 VYKITYKNLTA
+1413 
-1424 DELTQ
+1424 
-1429 VPQTYTIEDM
+1429 
-1439 VQLPAMARDGF
+1439 GF

-1592 LRDLHRRGYDFGGWY
+1592 LQDLNRRGYDFGGWY
-1607 LDGAFKK
+1607 LDGSFKK
-1614 PVDTISGIGAKTIYA
+1614 PVDAISGIGAKTIYA
-1629 KWTAHKYTVN
+1629 KWTAHKYTVT
-1639 FRGNGADKGAMKD
+1639 FHGNGADKGTMKD
-1652 QPMVCGTARAL
+1652 QPMVCGTAKAL
-1663 TRNAYTRTGYI
+1663 TRNAFTRTGYI

-1696 QYYETDNYVMEL
+1696 RYYEIDNYVMEL

-1724 TAAEAELMEQTYT
+1724 TAAEAELMQQTYT
-1737 VENTIYLPERM
+1737 VENTLYLSELM

-1757 YSDGAF
+1757 YSDAAF

-1768 TISGMGAR
+1768 TISGMGAK

-1799 AMKDQPMVFGTARAL
+1799 TMKDQPMVFGTARAL

-1828 WSADPLALEAQYK
+1828 WSADPNAVEAQYK

>member
-73 PEATEPETVPETKEA
+73 PETTEPETVPEATEA

-114 IVGGTAYY
+114 IVDGTAYY

-135 EDALLSYRWQQKTD
+135 EDALLSYRWQQKTG

-154 IEGQTVEVLTAQE
+154 IEGQTGEVLMAQE

-179 WEDLEVISESAGIL
+179 WEDLEIISESAGIL

-262 ESFSVSIWLEN
+262 ESFRVSIWLEN

-278 FWNYVFNEF
+278 FWNYVINEF

-296 DYAVGRYTGGTKSCD
+296 DYAVGRYIGGTKSCD

-346 AVDAKVDQIL
+346 AVDAKVNQIL

-380 IRYDYEHLDDATYM
+380 IRYDYKNLDDATYM

-421 LACGVDARYINSD
+421 LACGVDARYIHSD
-434 PMNHA
+434 PMEHA
-439 WDIVKVDGQY
+439 WDIVRVDGQY

-454 TWDEKI
+454 TWDEKV
-460 THDTADL
+460 TNDMADR

-484 YKGISDPGTLNYGQS
+484 HKGISDPGMLIYGQS

-565 FEGLANVESIV
+565 FEGFANADSIV
-576 LSDTI
+576 LSDTVEKI
-581 ERIEDRSL
+581 GDWSL
-589 YGCNSLKSIALPDK
+589 SGCNSLKSIALPDK

-657 FYGCEGLETAA
+657 FYGCQGLETAA

-679 AFFGS
+679 AFCGS

-699 SSAFGG
+699 GSAFGMCN
-705 GADLEELT
+705 LEELT
-713 ILSDKVTFGESAIWT
+713 ILSDKVAFGESAIWT

-753 GTLTLTGPGKMADYS
+753 GTLTLTGPGKMADYT
-768 EEQLPF
+768 EEQPPF
-774 WDSVENVI
+774 WNSVENVI

-797 NFINHVELPE
+797 YFINHVELPE

-818 NNQTMES
+818 NNQSMES
-825 IRLPASVTHIG
+825 VRLPASVTHIG

-866 AFVGLKYNVIC
+866 AFVGLKYDVIC

-929 DACGK
+929 DTCGK

-966 GIENPNPAGWSTNE
+966 GIENPNPAAWSTNE

-1023 WKVNTY
+1023 W
-1029 TIHFDANGGAG
+1029 
-1040 KMKDQSLV
+1040 
-1048 YNAEASLTANA
+1048 
-1059 FTRTGYVFA
+1059 
-1068 GWADAQGNAYE
+1068 
-1079 DKQTISKLAEEGT
+1079 
-1092 VELTAQWTPIA
+1092 TP
-1103 YTVAFQP
+1103 
-1110 NGGQGT
+1110 G
-1116 MEPVSMTYDQTA
+1116 
-1128 ELPQLSFT
+1128 
-1136 REGYR
+1136 
-1141 FTGWAPSARG
+1141 
-1151 KAAYADGEQVVNLSA
+1151 
-1166 KSGATVTLYAQ
+1166 
-1177 WTPNSYTVVYEG
+1177 SYTVVYDG
-1189 NGADKGTMKPKTML
+1189 NGADKGTMKPQAMV

-1208 TLTANA
+1208 TLTGNA
-1214 FSRTGYA
+1214 FTRAGYT
-1221 FQGWATDPDSSTPE
+1221 FQGWAADPDSRTPE
-1235 YTNSQKGVALS
+1235 YTNKQKGVALS
-1246 TTDQDVVTLYA
+1246 NTDRDVVTLYA

-1295 RDGFDFGGWYLD
+1295 RNGFDFGGWYLD
-1307 GAFRKPADTISGIGA
+1307 GAFKKPADTISGTGA

-1338 HGSGADK
+1338 HGNGADK
-1345 GTMKDQPMV
+1345 GAMKDQPMV
-1354 CGTAKALTKNAFTR
+1354 CGTGKALTRNAFKR

-1503 MVCGTAKALTKN
+1503 MVCGTGKALTRN
-1515 AFTRVGYTFS
+1515 AFKRVGYTFS

-1592 LRDLHRRGYDFGGWY
+1592 LQDLHRRGYDFGGWY

-1629 KWTAHKYTVN
+1629 KWTAHKYTVT
-1639 FRGNGADKGAMKD
+1639 FDGNGADKGTMKD
-1652 QPMVCGTARAL
+1652 QPMVCGTGKAL
-1663 TRNAYTRTGYI
+1663 TRNAFTRTGYI

-1724 TAAEAELMEQTYT
+1724 TAAEAELMQQTYT
-1737 VENTIYLPERM
+1737 IENTVYLPERM

-1757 YSDGAF
+1757 YSDAAF

-1768 TISGMGAR
+1768 TISGMGAK

-1799 AMKDQPMVFGTARAL
+1799 TMKDLPMVCGTAKAL

-1828 WSADPLALEAQYK
+1828 WSADPLAVEAQYK

>member
-73 PEATEPETVPETKEA
+73 PEATEPETVPETTEA

-114 IVGGTAYY
+114 IVDGTACY

-262 ESFSVSIWLEN
+262 ESFRVSIWLEN

-278 FWNYVFNEF
+278 FWNYVINEF

-296 DYAVGRYTGGTKSCD
+296 DYAVGRYTGGTKTCD
-311 VDAVQKTMPD
+311 VDAVQKPMPD

-346 AVDAKVDQIL
+346 AVDAKVNQIL

-380 IRYDYEHLDDATYM
+380 IRYDYKNLDDATYM

-421 LACGVDARYINSD
+421 LACGVDARYIHSD
-434 PMNHA
+434 PMEHA
-439 WDIVKVDGQY
+439 WDIVRVDGQY

-454 TWDEKI
+454 TWDEKV
-460 THDTADL
+460 TNDMADR

-474 GTESWQRIHV
+474 GTESWQRVHI
-484 YKGISDPGTLNYGQS
+484 YKGISDPGTLSYGQS
-499 LADNGYV
+499 LAGNGYV
-506 VSAADYH
+506 VSTADYH

-555 APIRRLPYAA
+555 APILRLPYAA
-565 FEGLANVESIV
+565 FEGFANAESIA
-576 LSDTI
+576 LSDTVEKI
-581 ERIEDRSL
+581 GDWSL
-589 YGCNSLKSIALPDK
+589 SGCNSLKSIALPDK
-603 VTELPEGMFRDNEAL
+603 VTELPEGMFRDCEAL

-628 EIRKYTFCGCKNL
+628 EIRRSTFSGCKNL

-651 KIGENA
+651 KIGEHA
-657 FYGCEGLETAA
+657 FYGCESLETAA

-692 ANVKTVG
+692 ANVETVG
-699 SSAFGG
+699 SNAFGG
-705 GADLEELT
+705 CNLEELT

-728 SGDLNTLTMPASL
+728 SGDLNALTMPASL
-741 RITQGTVSATRI
+741 RITQGTVSALGI

-774 WDSVENVI
+774 WVSVENVI

-797 NFINHVELPE
+797 KFINHVELPE

-847 EQYPTIVFTG
+847 EQYPTIIFTG
-857 KNLPKLEAN
+857 KNMPKLEAN

-918 EKNGWL
+918 GKNGWL

-929 DACGK
+929 DTCGK

-1023 WKVNTY
+1023 W
-1029 TIHFDANGGAG
+1029 
-1040 KMKDQSLV
+1040 
-1048 YNAEASLTANA
+1048 
-1059 FTRTGYVFA
+1059 
-1068 GWADAQGNAYE
+1068 
-1079 DKQTISKLAEEGT
+1079 
-1092 VELTAQWTPIA
+1092 TP
-1103 YTVAFQP
+1103 
-1110 NGGQGT
+1110 G
-1116 MEPVSMTYDQTA
+1116 
-1128 ELPQLSFT
+1128 
-1136 REGYR
+1136 
-1141 FTGWAPSARG
+1141 
-1151 KAAYADGEQVVNLSA
+1151 
-1166 KSGATVTLYAQ
+1166 
-1177 WTPNSYTVVYEG
+1177 SYTVVYDG
-1189 NGADKGTMKPKTML
+1189 NGADKGTMKPQAMV

-1208 TLTANA
+1208 TLTGNA
-1214 FSRTGYA
+1214 FTRAGYT
-1221 FQGWATDPDSSTPE
+1221 FQGWAADPDSRTPE
-1235 YTNSQKGVALS
+1235 YTNKQKGVALS
-1246 TTDQDVVTLYA
+1246 NTDRDVVTLYA
-1257 VWAPVTYK
+1257 VWAPVVYK
-1265 LTYKNLTVDEL
+1265 LTYKNLTAEEL
-1276 TQVPQTYTIED
+1276 STVPQTYTIED

-1307 GAFRKPADTISGIGA
+1307 GAFRKPADT
-1322 KTIYAKW
+1322 
-1329 TAHKYTVTF
+1329 F
-1338 HGSGADK
+1338 
-1345 GTMKDQPMV
+1345 
-1354 CGTAKALTKNAFTR
+1354 
-1368 VGYTFSGWT
+1368 
-1377 RDPNSGNAEFT
+1377 
-1388 NGQKTLNLTYADGD
+1388 
-1402 TVELYAVWTPI
+1402 
-1413 VYKITYKNLTA
+1413 
-1424 DELTQ
+1424 
-1429 VPQTYTIEDM
+1429 
-1439 VQLPAMARDGF
+1439 
-1450 DFGGWYLDGAFKKPA
+1450 
-1465 DTISGIGARTIY
+1465 SGIGARTIY

-1503 MVCGTAKALTKN
+1503 MVCGTAKALTRN
-1515 AFTRVGYTFS
+1515 AFKRVGYTFS

-1639 FRGNGADKGAMKD
+1639 FDGNGADKGAMKD

>member
-73 PEATEPETVPETKEA
+73 PEATEPETVPETTEA

-114 IVGGTAYY
+114 IVDGTAYY

-262 ESFSVSIWLEN
+262 ESFRVSIWLEN

-278 FWNYVFNEF
+278 FWNYVINEF

-296 DYAVGRYTGGTKSCD
+296 DYAVGRYTGGAKTCD

-346 AVDAKVDQIL
+346 AVDAKVNQIL

-380 IRYDYEHLDDATYM
+380 IRYDYKNLDDATYM

-421 LACGVDARYINSD
+421 LACGVDARYILSD
-434 PMNHA
+434 PMEHA
-439 WDIVKVDGQY
+439 WDIVRVDGQY

-454 TWDEKI
+454 TWDEKV
-460 THDTADL
+460 TNDMADL

-499 LADNGYV
+499 LANNGYV

-565 FEGLANVESIV
+565 FEGFANAESIV
-576 LSDTI
+576 LSDTVEKI
-581 ERIEDRSL
+581 GDWSL
-589 YGCNSLKSIALPDK
+589 SGCNSLKSIALPDK
-603 VTELPEGMFRDNEAL
+603 VTELPEAMFRDSEAL

-628 EIRKYTFCGCKNL
+628 EIRRSTFSGCKNL

-651 KIGENA
+651 KIGEHA
-657 FYGCEGLETAA
+657 FYGCESLETAA

-753 GTLTLTGPGKMADYS
+753 GTLTLTGPGKMADYT
-768 EEQLPF
+768 EEQPPF
-774 WDSVENVI
+774 WNSVENVI

-797 NFINHVELPE
+797 YFINHVELPE

-818 NNQTMES
+818 NNQSMES
-825 IRLPASVTHIG
+825 VRLPASVTHIG

-847 EQYPTIVFTG
+847 EQYPTIIFTG
-857 KNLPKLEAN
+857 KNMPKLEAN
-866 AFVGLKYNVIC
+866 AFVGLKYDVIC

-966 GIENPNPAGWSTNE
+966 GIENPNPASWSTNE

-1023 WKVNTY
+1023 W
-1029 TIHFDANGGAG
+1029 
-1040 KMKDQSLV
+1040 
-1048 YNAEASLTANA
+1048 
-1059 FTRTGYVFA
+1059 
-1068 GWADAQGNAYE
+1068 
-1079 DKQTISKLAEEGT
+1079 
-1092 VELTAQWTPIA
+1092 TP
-1103 YTVAFQP
+1103 
-1110 NGGQGT
+1110 G
-1116 MEPVSMTYDQTA
+1116 
-1128 ELPQLSFT
+1128 
-1136 REGYR
+1136 
-1141 FTGWAPSARG
+1141 
-1151 KAAYADGEQVVNLSA
+1151 
-1166 KSGATVTLYAQ
+1166 
-1177 WTPNSYTVVYEG
+1177 SYTVVYDG
-1189 NGADKGTMKPKTML
+1189 NGADKGTMKPQAMV

-1208 TLTANA
+1208 TLTGNA
-1214 FSRTGYA
+1214 FTRAGYT
-1221 FQGWATDPDSSTPE
+1221 FQGWAADPDSRTPE
-1235 YTNSQKGVALS
+1235 YTNKQKGVALS
-1246 TTDQDVVTLYA
+1246 NTDRDVVTLYA

-1307 GAFRKPADTISGIGA
+1307 GAFKKPADTISGTGA

-1338 HGSGADK
+1338 HGNGADK
-1345 GTMKDQPMV
+1345 GAMKDQPMV

-1377 RDPNSGNAEFT
+1377 RDPDSGNAEFT

-1465 DTISGIGARTIY
+1465 DTISGTGAKTIY

-1525 GWTRDPN
+1525 GWTRDPD

-1578 SKVPQSYT
+1578 TKVPQSYT

-1592 LRDLHRRGYDFGGWY
+1592 LQDLHRRGYDFGGWY

-1629 KWTAHKYTVN
+1629 KWTAHKYTVT
-1639 FRGNGADKGAMKD
+1639 FDGNGADKGTMKD

-1724 TAAEAELMEQTYT
+1724 TADEAEKMQQTYT
-1737 VENTIYLPERM
+1737 VENTVYLPELM

-1768 TISGMGAR
+1768 TISGMGAK

-1799 AMKDQPMVFGTARAL
+1799 TMKDQPMVCGTAKAL

-1828 WSADPLALEAQYK
+1828 WSADPNAVEAQYK

>member
-73 PEATEPETVPETKEA
+73 PETTEPETVPEATEA

-114 IVGGTAYY
+114 IVDGTAYY

-135 EDALLSYRWQQKTD
+135 EDALLSYRWQQKTG

-154 IEGQTVEVLTAQE
+154 IEGQTGEVLMAQE

-179 WEDLEVISESAGIL
+179 WEDLEIISESAGIL

-262 ESFSVSIWLEN
+262 ESFRVSIWLEN

-278 FWNYVFNEF
+278 FWNYVINEF

-296 DYAVGRYTGGTKSCD
+296 DYAVGRYTGGTKTCD
-311 VDAVQKTMPD
+311 VDAVQKPMPD

-346 AVDAKVDQIL
+346 AVDAKVNQIL

-380 IRYDYEHLDDATYM
+380 IRYDYKNLDDATYM

-421 LACGVDARYINSD
+421 LACGVDARYIHSD
-434 PMNHA
+434 PMEHA
-439 WDIVKVDGQY
+439 WDIVRVDGQY

-454 TWDEKI
+454 TWDEKV
-460 THDTADL
+460 TNDMADR

-484 YKGISDPGTLNYGQS
+484 HKGISDPGMLIYGQS

-565 FEGLANVESIV
+565 FEGFANADSIV
-576 LSDTI
+576 LSDTVEKI
-581 ERIEDRSL
+581 GDWSL
-589 YGCNSLKSIALPDK
+589 SGCNSLKSIALPDK

-657 FYGCEGLETAA
+657 FYGCQGLETAA

-679 AFFGS
+679 AFCGS

-699 SSAFGG
+699 GSAFGMCN
-705 GADLEELT
+705 LEELT
-713 ILSDKVTFGESAIWT
+713 ILSDKVAFGESAIWT

-753 GTLTLTGPGKMADYS
+753 GTLTLTGPGKMADYT
-768 EEQLPF
+768 EEQPPF
-774 WDSVENVI
+774 WNSVENVI

-797 NFINHVELPE
+797 YFINHVELPE

-818 NNQTMES
+818 NNQSMES
-825 IRLPASVTHIG
+825 VRLPASVTHIG

-866 AFVGLKYNVIC
+866 AFVGLKYDVIC

-929 DACGK
+929 DTCGK

-966 GIENPNPAGWSTNE
+966 GIENPNPAAWSTNE

-1023 WKVNTY
+1023 W
-1029 TIHFDANGGAG
+1029 
-1040 KMKDQSLV
+1040 
-1048 YNAEASLTANA
+1048 
-1059 FTRTGYVFA
+1059 
-1068 GWADAQGNAYE
+1068 
-1079 DKQTISKLAEEGT
+1079 
-1092 VELTAQWTPIA
+1092 TP
-1103 YTVAFQP
+1103 
-1110 NGGQGT
+1110 G
-1116 MEPVSMTYDQTA
+1116 
-1128 ELPQLSFT
+1128 
-1136 REGYR
+1136 
-1141 FTGWAPSARG
+1141 
-1151 KAAYADGEQVVNLSA
+1151 
-1166 KSGATVTLYAQ
+1166 
-1177 WTPNSYTVVYEG
+1177 SYTVVYDG
-1189 NGADKGTMKPKTML
+1189 NGADKGTMKPQAMV

-1208 TLTANA
+1208 TLTGNA
-1214 FSRTGYA
+1214 FTRAGYT
-1221 FQGWATDPDSSTPE
+1221 FQGWAADPDSRTPE
-1235 YTNSQKGVALS
+1235 YTNKQKGVALS
-1246 TTDQDVVTLYA
+1246 NTDRDVVTLYA

-1295 RDGFDFGGWYLD
+1295 RNGFDFGGWYLD
-1307 GAFRKPADTISGIGA
+1307 GAFKKPADTISGTGA

-1338 HGSGADK
+1338 HGNGADK
-1345 GTMKDQPMV
+1345 GAMKDQPMV
-1354 CGTAKALTKNAFTR
+1354 CGTGKALTRNAFKR
-1368 VGYTFSGWT
+1368 AGYTFSGWT

-1388 NGQKTLNLTYADGD
+1388 NGQKTLNMTYADGD

-1503 MVCGTAKALTKN
+1503 MVCGTGKALTRN
-1515 AFTRVGYTFS
+1515 AFKRAGYTFS

-1541 QKTLNLTYADGDTVE
+1541 QKTLNMTYADGDTVE

-1592 LRDLHRRGYDFGGWY
+1592 LQDLHRRGYDFGGWY

-1629 KWTAHKYTVN
+1629 KWTAHKYTVT
-1639 FRGNGADKGAMKD
+1639 FDGNGADKGTMKD

-1724 TAAEAELMEQTYT
+1724 TAAEAELMQQTYT
-1737 VENTIYLPERM
+1737 IENTVYLPERM

-1757 YSDGAF
+1757 YSDAAF

-1768 TISGMGAR
+1768 TISGMGAK

-1799 AMKDQPMVFGTARAL
+1799 TMKDQPMVCGTAKAL

-1828 WSADPLALEAQYK
+1828 WSADPLAVEAQYK

>member
-1 MKRLLSFLLALAMC
+1 MC
-15 VGMLPAGV
+15 
-23 WADPAQDGQ
+23 
-32 TSEPT
+32 
-37 TEITAPVES
+37 
-46 TQPTETEAP
+46 
-55 TEAPTVEATET
+55 
-66 TEPEVTE
+66 
-73 PEATEPETVPETKEA
+73 
-88 EETQPETE
+88 
-96 EVQSDYRLVITEQ
+96 
-109 PEDTQ
+109 
-114 IVGGTAYY
+114 
-122 YVGAELLENDSVV
+122 N
-135 EDALLSYRWQQKTD
+135 
-149 EDWTD
+149 
-154 IEGQTVEVLTAQE
+154 
-167 PSRDSVFRCVVS
+167 
-179 WEDLEVISESAGIL
+179 
-193 ADEPENMG
+193 
-201 SVTHLSTTTKVYIS
+201 
-215 PLYQGKITEEEVL
+215 
-228 AELAARPETCALTP
+228 
-242 DCYSW
+242 
-247 DEFNAAVKEALHNHE
+247 
-262 ESFSVSIWLEN
+262 
-273 QVGND
+273 
-278 FWNYVFNEF
+278 
-287 EHNGDPIMG
+287 
-296 DYAVGRYTGGTKSCD
+296 
-311 VDAVQKTMPD
+311 
-321 GSTKTYYVYTYKNDF
+321 
-336 LHRTTQAQEK
+336 
-346 AVDAKVDQIL
+346 
-356 QELNVDGKTDVEKVY
+356 
-371 AIYDYMINH
+371 
-380 IRYDYEHLDDATYM
+380 
-394 QKYTAYAALVENTS
+394 
-408 VCMGYA
+408 
-414 LAFYRLA
+414 
-421 LACGVDARYINSD
+421 
-434 PMNHA
+434 
-439 WDIVKVDGQY
+439 
-449 YYLDA
+449 
-454 TWDEKI
+454 
-460 THDTADL
+460 
-467 PGSYFLR
+467 
-474 GTESWQRIHV
+474 
-484 YKGISDPGTLNYGQS
+484 
-499 LADNGYV
+499 
-506 VSAADYH
+506 
-513 DWTLSED
+513 
-520 GTLTIPTGIAF
+520 
-531 LQSDSNNKSPF
+531 
-542 AAIADQ
+542 
-548 VRSIRLT
+548 
-555 APIRRLPYAA
+555 
-565 FEGLANVESIV
+565 
-576 LSDTI
+576 
-581 ERIEDRSL
+581 
-589 YGCNSLKSIALPDK
+589 
-603 VTELPEGMFRDNEAL
+603 
-618 ESVKLPAALK
+618 
-628 EIRKYTFCGCKNL
+628 
-641 KDVTFGDSLE
+641 
-651 KIGENA
+651 
-657 FYGCEGLETAA
+657 
-668 FPDSLKTIEDG
+668 
-679 AFFGS
+679 
-684 GLKKLTLG
+684 
-692 ANVKTVG
+692 
-699 SSAFGG
+699 
-705 GADLEELT
+705 LEELT

-728 SGDLNTLTMPASL
+728 SGDLNAMTVPASL

-768 EEQLPF
+768 EEQPPF
-774 WDSVENVI
+774 WNSVENVI

-797 NFINHVELPE
+797 YFINHVELPE

-818 NNQTMES
+818 NNQVMES
-825 IRLPASVTHIG
+825 VRLPASVTHIG

-847 EQYPTIVFTG
+847 DQYPTIIFTG

-866 AFVGLKYNVIC
+866 AFVGLKYDVIC

-913 QPATE
+913 QPATG

-929 DACGK
+929 DTCGK

-944 TTAEEIVDRVAGTYI
+944 TTEEEIVDRVAGTYI

-1040 KMKDQSLV
+1040 KMKDQSLA

-1079 DKQTISKLAEEGT
+1079 DKQTVSKLAEEGT
-1092 VELTAQWTPIA
+1092 VELIAQWTPIA

-1151 KAAYADGEQVVNLSA
+1151 KAAYADGAQVVNLSA

-1235 YTNSQKGVALS
+1235 YTNRQKGVALS

-1257 VWAPVTYK
+1257 VWAPVAYK
-1265 LTYKNLTVDEL
+1265 LTYKNLTLDEL

-1287 TIELPAMS
+1287 TIELPAMG
-1295 RDGFDFGGWYLD
+1295 R
-1307 GAFRKPADTISGIGA
+1307 
-1322 KTIYAKW
+1322 
-1329 TAHKYTVTF
+1329 
-1338 HGSGADK
+1338 
-1345 GTMKDQPMV
+1345 
-1354 CGTAKALTKNAFTR
+1354 N
-1368 VGYTFSGWT
+1368 
-1377 RDPNSGNAEFT
+1377 
-1388 NGQKTLNLTYADGD
+1388 
-1402 TVELYAVWTPI
+1402 
-1413 VYKITYKNLTA
+1413 
-1424 DELTQ
+1424 
-1429 VPQTYTIEDM
+1429 
-1439 VQLPAMARDGF
+1439 GF
-1450 DFGGWYLDGAFKKPA
+1450 DFGGWYLDGAFKKPV
-1465 DTISGIGARTIY
+1465 DTISGIGAKTIY

-1525 GWTRDPN
+1525 GWTRD
-1532 SGNAEFTNG
+1532 SLSDVVEFTNG

-1592 LRDLHRRGYDFGGWY
+1592 LQDLHRRGYDFGGWY

-1629 KWTAHKYTVN
+1629 KWTAHKYTVT
-1639 FRGNGADKGAMKD
+1639 FDGNGADKGTMKD

-1737 VENTIYLPERM
+1737 IENTIYLPELM

-1785 KYTVVFDGNGADKG
+1785 KYTVVFDGNGTDKG

>member
-73 PEATEPETVPETKEA
+73 PEVTEPEATEPEATEPETVPETTEA

-278 FWNYVFNEF
+278 FWNYVINEF

-296 DYAVGRYTGGTKSCD
+296 DYAVGRYIGGTKSCD

-346 AVDAKVDQIL
+346 AVDAKVNQIL

-380 IRYDYEHLDDATYM
+380 IRYDYKNLDDATYM

-421 LACGVDARYINSD
+421 LACGVDARYILSD
-434 PMNHA
+434 PMEHA
-439 WDIVKVDGQY
+439 WDIVRVDGQY

-454 TWDEKI
+454 TWDEKV
-460 THDTADL
+460 TNDMADL

-499 LADNGYV
+499 LANNGYV

-555 APIRRLPYAA
+555 APIRRLPYGA
-565 FEGLANVESIV
+565 FEGFANAESIV

-581 ERIEDRSL
+581 EKIGDWSL
-589 YGCNSLKSIALPDK
+589 SGCNSLKSIALPDK

-713 ILSDKVTFGESAIWT
+713 ILSDKVAFGESAIWT
-728 SGDLNTLTMPASL
+728 SGDLSALTMPASL

-768 EEQLPF
+768 EEQPPF
-774 WDSVENVI
+774 WNSVENVI

-818 NNQTMES
+818 NNQVMES
-825 IRLPASVTHIG
+825 VRLPASVTHIG

-847 EQYPTIVFTG
+847 EQYPTIIFTG
-857 KNLPKLEAN
+857 KNMPKLEAN
-866 AFVGLKYNVIC
+866 AFVGLKYDVIC

-966 GIENPNPAGWSTNE
+966 GIENPNPAAWSTNE

-1023 WKVNTY
+1023 W
-1029 TIHFDANGGAG
+1029 
-1040 KMKDQSLV
+1040 
-1048 YNAEASLTANA
+1048 
-1059 FTRTGYVFA
+1059 
-1068 GWADAQGNAYE
+1068 
-1079 DKQTISKLAEEGT
+1079 
-1092 VELTAQWTPIA
+1092 TP
-1103 YTVAFQP
+1103 
-1110 NGGQGT
+1110 G
-1116 MEPVSMTYDQTA
+1116 
-1128 ELPQLSFT
+1128 
-1136 REGYR
+1136 
-1141 FTGWAPSARG
+1141 
-1151 KAAYADGEQVVNLSA
+1151 
-1166 KSGATVTLYAQ
+1166 
-1177 WTPNSYTVVYEG
+1177 SYTVVYDG
-1189 NGADKGTMKPKTML
+1189 NGADKGTMKPQAMV

-1208 TLTANA
+1208 TLTGNA
-1214 FSRTGYA
+1214 FTRAGYT
-1221 FQGWATDPDSSTPE
+1221 FQGWAADPDSRTPE
-1235 YTNSQKGVALS
+1235 YTNKQKGVALS
-1246 TTDQDVVTLYA
+1246 NTDRDVVTLYA

-1295 RDGFDFGGWYLD
+1295 R
-1307 GAFRKPADTISGIGA
+1307 
-1322 KTIYAKW
+1322 
-1329 TAHKYTVTF
+1329 
-1338 HGSGADK
+1338 
-1345 GTMKDQPMV
+1345 
-1354 CGTAKALTKNAFTR
+1354 N
-1368 VGYTFSGWT
+1368 
-1377 RDPNSGNAEFT
+1377 
-1388 NGQKTLNLTYADGD
+1388 
-1402 TVELYAVWTPI
+1402 
-1413 VYKITYKNLTA
+1413 
-1424 DELTQ
+1424 
-1429 VPQTYTIEDM
+1429 
-1439 VQLPAMARDGF
+1439 GF

-1566 KITYKNLTAEEL
+1566 KITYKNLTADELTQVPQTYTIEDMVQLPAMARDGFDFGGWYLDGAFKKPADTISGTGAKTIYAKWTAHKYTVTFHGNGADKGAMKDQPMVCGTAKALTKNAFTRVGYTFSGWTRDPNSGNAEFTNGQKTLNLTYADGDTVELYAVWTPIVYKITYKNLTAEEL

-1592 LRDLHRRGYDFGGWY
+1592 LQDLHRRGYDFGGWY

-1629 KWTAHKYTVN
+1629 KWTAHKYTVT
-1639 FRGNGADKGAMKD
+1639 FDGNGADKGTMKD

-1737 VENTIYLPERM
+1737 IENTVYLPELM

-1768 TISGMGAR
+1768 TISGMGAK

-1799 AMKDQPMVFGTARAL
+1799 TMKDQPMVFGTARAL
-1814 TRNAYTRTGYTFLG
+1814 TRNTYTRTGYTFLG

>member
-73 PEATEPETVPETKEA
+73 PETTEPEVTEPEATEPETVPETTEA

-114 IVGGTAYY
+114 IVDGTACY

-262 ESFSVSIWLEN
+262 ESFRVSIWLEN

-278 FWNYVFNEF
+278 FWNYVINEF

-296 DYAVGRYTGGTKSCD
+296 DYAVGRYTGGTKTCD
-311 VDAVQKTMPD
+311 VDAVQKPMPD

-346 AVDAKVDQIL
+346 AVDAKVNQIL

-380 IRYDYEHLDDATYM
+380 IRYDYKNLDDATYM

-421 LACGVDARYINSD
+421 LACGVDARYIHSD
-434 PMNHA
+434 PMEHA
-439 WDIVKVDGQY
+439 WDIVRVDGQY

-454 TWDEKI
+454 TWDEKV
-460 THDTADL
+460 TNDMADR

-474 GTESWQRIHV
+474 GTESWQRVHI
-484 YKGISDPGTLNYGQS
+484 YKGISDPGTLSYGQS
-499 LADNGYV
+499 LAGNGYV
-506 VSAADYH
+506 VSTADYH

-555 APIRRLPYAA
+555 APILRLPYAA
-565 FEGLANVESIV
+565 FEGFANAESIA
-576 LSDTI
+576 LSDTVEKI
-581 ERIEDRSL
+581 GDWSL
-589 YGCNSLKSIALPDK
+589 SGCNSLKSIALPDK
-603 VTELPEGMFRDNEAL
+603 VTELPEGMFRDCEAL

-628 EIRKYTFCGCKNL
+628 EIRRSTFSGCKNL

-651 KIGENA
+651 KIGEHA
-657 FYGCEGLETAA
+657 FYGCESLETAA

-692 ANVKTVG
+692 ANVETVG
-699 SSAFGG
+699 SNAFGG
-705 GADLEELT
+705 CNLEELT

-728 SGDLNTLTMPASL
+728 SGDLNALTMPASL
-741 RITQGTVSATRI
+741 RITQGTVSALGI

-774 WDSVENVI
+774 WVSVENVI

-797 NFINHVELPE
+797 KFINHVELPE

-847 EQYPTIVFTG
+847 EQYPTIIFTG
-857 KNLPKLEAN
+857 KNMPKLEAN

-918 EKNGWL
+918 GKNGWL

-929 DACGK
+929 DTCGK

-1023 WKVNTY
+1023 W
-1029 TIHFDANGGAG
+1029 
-1040 KMKDQSLV
+1040 
-1048 YNAEASLTANA
+1048 
-1059 FTRTGYVFA
+1059 
-1068 GWADAQGNAYE
+1068 
-1079 DKQTISKLAEEGT
+1079 
-1092 VELTAQWTPIA
+1092 TP
-1103 YTVAFQP
+1103 
-1110 NGGQGT
+1110 G
-1116 MEPVSMTYDQTA
+1116 
-1128 ELPQLSFT
+1128 
-1136 REGYR
+1136 
-1141 FTGWAPSARG
+1141 
-1151 KAAYADGEQVVNLSA
+1151 
-1166 KSGATVTLYAQ
+1166 
-1177 WTPNSYTVVYEG
+1177 SYTVVYDG
-1189 NGADKGTMKPKTML
+1189 NGADKGTMKPQAMV

-1208 TLTANA
+1208 TLTGNA
-1214 FSRTGYA
+1214 FTRAGYT
-1221 FQGWATDPDSSTPE
+1221 FQGWAADPDSRTPE
-1235 YTNSQKGVALS
+1235 YTNKQKGVALS
-1246 TTDQDVVTLYA
+1246 NTDRDVVTLYA
-1257 VWAPVTYK
+1257 VWAPVVYK
-1265 LTYKNLTVDEL
+1265 LTYKNLTAEEL
-1276 TQVPQTYTIED
+1276 STVPQTYTIED

-1295 RDGFDFGGWYLD
+1295 
-1307 GAFRKPADTISGIGA
+1307 
-1322 KTIYAKW
+1322 
-1329 TAHKYTVTF
+1329 
-1338 HGSGADK
+1338 
-1345 GTMKDQPMV
+1345 
-1354 CGTAKALTKNAFTR
+1354 
-1368 VGYTFSGWT
+1368 
-1377 RDPNSGNAEFT
+1377 
-1388 NGQKTLNLTYADGD
+1388 
-1402 TVELYAVWTPI
+1402 
-1413 VYKITYKNLTA
+1413 
-1424 DELTQ
+1424 
-1429 VPQTYTIEDM
+1429 
-1439 VQLPAMARDGF
+1439 RDGF

-1503 MVCGTAKALTKN
+1503 MVCGTAKALTRN
-1515 AFTRVGYTFS
+1515 AFKRVGYTFS

-1639 FRGNGADKGAMKD
+1639 FDGNGADKGAMKD

>member
-1 MKRLLSFLLALAMC
+1 M
-15 VGMLPAGV
+15 
-23 WADPAQDGQ
+23 
-32 TSEPT
+32 EN
-37 TEITAPVES
+37 

-73 PEATEPETVPETKEA
+73 PETTEPETVPEATEA

-114 IVGGTAYY
+114 IVDGTAYY

-154 IEGQTVEVLTAQE
+154 IEGQTLEVLTAQE

-193 ADEPENMG
+193 ADEPENMS

-262 ESFSVSIWLEN
+262 ESFRVSIWLEN

-278 FWNYVFNEF
+278 FWNYVINEF

-296 DYAVGRYTGGTKSCD
+296 DYAVGRYIGGTKSCD
-311 VDAVQKTMPD
+311 VDVVQKTMP
-321 GSTKTYYVYTYKNDF
+321 GGGTKTYYVYTYKNDF

-346 AVDAKVDQIL
+346 AVDAKVNQIL

-380 IRYDYEHLDDATYM
+380 IRYDYKNLDDATYM

-421 LACGVDARYINSD
+421 LACGVDARFIHCD

-439 WDIVKVDGQY
+439 WDIVRVDGQY

-454 TWDEKI
+454 TWDEKV
-460 THDTADL
+460 TNDTADR

-474 GTESWQRIHV
+474 GTESWQRVHV
-484 YKGISDPGTLNYGQS
+484 YKGISDPGTLIYGQS

-520 GTLTIPTGIAF
+520 GTLTIPTGIGF

-565 FEGLANVESIV
+565 FEGFANVESIV

-581 ERIEDRSL
+581 EKIEDWSL
-589 YGCNSLKSIALPDK
+589 SGCNSLKSIALPDK
-603 VTELPEGMFRDNEAL
+603 VTELPEGLFRDSEAL

-628 EIRKYTFCGCKNL
+628 EIRRSTFSDCKNL
-641 KDVTFGDSLE
+641 KEVTFGNSLE
-651 KIGENA
+651 KIGKNA
-657 FYGCEGLETAA
+657 FYGCQGLESVA
-668 FPDSLKTIEDG
+668 FPDSLKTIENG

-692 ANVKTVG
+692 ANVETVG
-699 SSAFGG
+699 SSAFGMCN
-705 GADLEELT
+705 LEELT

-728 SGDLNTLTMPASL
+728 SGDLNAMTVPASL

-768 EEQLPF
+768 EEQPPF
-774 WDSVENVI
+774 WNSVENVI
-782 IEDSVTQLG
+782 IDDSVTQLG

-797 NFINHVELPE
+797 YFINHVVLPE

-818 NNQTMES
+818 NNQVMES
-825 IRLPASVTHIG
+825 VRLPASVTHIG

-847 EQYPTIVFTG
+847 DQYPTIIFTG

-866 AFVGLKYNVIC
+866 AFVGLKYDVIC

-913 QPATE
+913 QPATG

-929 DACGK
+929 DTCGK

-944 TTAEEIVDRVAGTYI
+944 TTEEEIVDRVAGTYI

-1040 KMKDQSLV
+1040 KMKDQSLA

-1079 DKQTISKLAEEGT
+1079 DKQTVSKLAEEGT

-1141 FTGWAPSARG
+1141 FTGWAPSARS
-1151 KAAYADGEQVVNLSA
+1151 KAAYADGAQVVNLSA

-1235 YTNSQKGVALS
+1235 YTNRQKGVALS

-1295 RDGFDFGGWYLD
+1295 
-1307 GAFRKPADTISGIGA
+1307 
-1322 KTIYAKW
+1322 
-1329 TAHKYTVTF
+1329 
-1338 HGSGADK
+1338 
-1345 GTMKDQPMV
+1345 
-1354 CGTAKALTKNAFTR
+1354 
-1368 VGYTFSGWT
+1368 
-1377 RDPNSGNAEFT
+1377 
-1388 NGQKTLNLTYADGD
+1388 
-1402 TVELYAVWTPI
+1402 
-1413 VYKITYKNLTA
+1413 
-1424 DELTQ
+1424 
-1429 VPQTYTIEDM
+1429 
-1439 VQLPAMARDGF
+1439 RDGF

-1532 SGNAEFTNG
+1532 SGDAEFTNG

-1578 SKVPQSYT
+1578 SNVPQSYT

-1592 LRDLHRRGYDFGGWY
+1592 LQNLNRRGYDFGGWY

-1614 PVDTISGIGAKTIYA
+1614 PADTISGIGAKTIYA
-1629 KWTAHKYTVN
+1629 KWTAHKYTVT
-1639 FRGNGADKGAMKD
+1639 FHGNGADKGAMKD
-1652 QPMVCGTARAL
+1652 QPMVCGTGKAL
-1663 TRNAYTRTGYI
+1663 TRNAFTRTGYI

-1696 QYYETDNYVMEL
+1696 KYYETDNYVMEL

-1737 VENTIYLPERM
+1737 IENTVYLSELV

-1757 YSDGAF
+1757 YLDGAF

>member
-32 TSEPT
+32 TSGPT

-55 TEAPTVEATET
+55 TEAPTVEATDT

-73 PEATEPETVPETKEA
+73 PEATEPETVPETTEA

-262 ESFSVSIWLEN
+262 ESFRVSIWLEN

-278 FWNYVFNEF
+278 FWNYVINEF

-296 DYAVGRYTGGTKSCD
+296 DYAVGRYIGGTKSCD

-321 GSTKTYYVYTYKNDF
+321 RSTKTYYVYTYKNDF

-346 AVDAKVDQIL
+346 AVDAKVNQIL

-421 LACGVDARYINSD
+421 LACGVDARYILSE

-439 WDIVKVDGQY
+439 WDIVRVDGQY

-454 TWDEKI
+454 TWDEKV
-460 THDTADL
+460 TNDTADL

-474 GTESWQRIHV
+474 GTESWQRVHV
-484 YKGISDPGTLNYGQS
+484 YKGISDPGTLSYGQS
-499 LADNGYV
+499 LAGNGYV
-506 VSAADYH
+506 VSTADYH

-565 FEGLANVESIV
+565 FEGFANAESIV

-581 ERIEDRSL
+581 EKIGDWSL
-589 YGCNSLKSIALPDK
+589 SGCNSLKSIALPDK

-657 FYGCEGLETAA
+657 FSGCTSLETVA
-668 FPDSLKTIEDG
+668 FPDSLETIEDG

-699 SSAFGG
+699 SNAFGG
-705 GADLEELT
+705 CNLEELT

-728 SGDLNTLTMPASL
+728 SGDLNALTMPASL

-929 DACGK
+929 DTCGK

-944 TTAEEIVDRVAGTYI
+944 TTAEEIVDRVAGSYV

-966 GIENPNPAGWSTNE
+966 GIENPNPAAWSTNE

-1023 WKVNTY
+1023 W
-1029 TIHFDANGGAG
+1029 
-1040 KMKDQSLV
+1040 
-1048 YNAEASLTANA
+1048 
-1059 FTRTGYVFA
+1059 
-1068 GWADAQGNAYE
+1068 
-1079 DKQTISKLAEEGT
+1079 
-1092 VELTAQWTPIA
+1092 TP
-1103 YTVAFQP
+1103 
-1110 NGGQGT
+1110 G
-1116 MEPVSMTYDQTA
+1116 
-1128 ELPQLSFT
+1128 
-1136 REGYR
+1136 
-1141 FTGWAPSARG
+1141 
-1151 KAAYADGEQVVNLSA
+1151 
-1166 KSGATVTLYAQ
+1166 
-1177 WTPNSYTVVYEG
+1177 SYTVVYDG
-1189 NGADKGTMKPKTML
+1189 NGADKGTMKPQAMV

-1208 TLTANA
+1208 TLTGNA
-1214 FSRTGYA
+1214 FTRAGYT
-1221 FQGWATDPDSSTPE
+1221 FQGWAADPDSRTPE
-1235 YTNSQKGVALS
+1235 YTNKQKGVALS
-1246 TTDQDVVTLYA
+1246 NTDRDVVTLYA

-1287 TIELPAMS
+1287 TVELPAMS

-1307 GAFRKPADTISGIGA
+1307 GAFKKPADTISGIGA

-1338 HGSGADK
+1338 HGNGADK

-1368 VGYTFSGWT
+1368 VGYTFAGWT
-1377 RDPNSGNAEFT
+1377 RDSLSDVVEFT
-1388 NGQKTLNLTYADGD
+1388 NGQKILDPTYVDGD
-1402 TVELYAVWTPI
+1402 TVNLYAVWTPI

-1465 DTISGIGARTIY
+1465 DTISGIGAKTIY
-1477 AKWTAHKYTVTFHG
+1477 AKWTAHKYTVTFNG
-1491 NGADKGAMKDQP
+1491 NGADKGTMKDQP

-1515 AFTRVGYTFS
+1515 AFKRAGYTFS
-1525 GWTRDPN
+1525 GWTRDPY
-1532 SGNAEFTNG
+1532 SKDVEFTNG
-1541 QKTLNLTYADGDTVE
+1541 QKTLNMTYADGDTVE

-1586 IEDSLL
+1586 IEDSLHL
-1592 LRDLHRRGYDFGGWY
+1592 QDLHRRGYDFGGWY

-1639 FRGNGADKGAMKD
+1639 FNGNGADKGTMKD

-1696 QYYETDNYVMEL
+1696 RYYEIDNYVMEL

-1724 TAAEAELMEQTYT
+1724 TAAEAELMQQTYT
-1737 VENTIYLPERM
+1737 VENTVYLPELM

-1799 AMKDQPMVFGTARAL
+1799 TMKDQPMVCGTARAL
-1814 TRNAYTRTGYTFLG
+1814 TRNTYTRTGYTFLG
-1828 WSADPLALEAQYK
+1828 WSADPLAVEAQYK

>member
-73 PEATEPETVPETKEA
+73 PETVPETTEA

-135 EDALLSYRWQQKTD
+135 EDALLSYRWQQKTG

-262 ESFSVSIWLEN
+262 ESFRVSIWLEN

-278 FWNYVFNEF
+278 FWNYVINEF

-296 DYAVGRYTGGTKSCD
+296 DYAVGRYTGGTKTCD
-311 VDAVQKTMPD
+311 VDAVQKPMPD

-346 AVDAKVDQIL
+346 AVDAKVNQIL

-380 IRYDYEHLDDATYM
+380 IRYDYKNLDDATYM

-421 LACGVDARYINSD
+421 LACGVDARYIHSD
-434 PMNHA
+434 PMEHA
-439 WDIVKVDGQY
+439 WDIVRVDGQY

-454 TWDEKI
+454 TWDEKV
-460 THDTADL
+460 TNDMADR

-484 YKGISDPGTLNYGQS
+484 YKGISDPGMLIYGQS

-555 APIRRLPYAA
+555 APILRLPYGA
-565 FEGLANVESIV
+565 FEGFANAESIV
-576 LSDTI
+576 LSDTVEKI
-581 ERIEDRSL
+581 GDWSL
-589 YGCNSLKSIALPDK
+589 SGCNSLKSIALPDK
-603 VTELPEGMFRDNEAL
+603 VTELPEGMFRDSEAL

-628 EIRKYTFCGCKNL
+628 EIRRSTFSGCKNL

-651 KIGENA
+651 KIGEHA
-657 FYGCEGLETAA
+657 FYGCESLETAA

-692 ANVKTVG
+692 ANVETVG
-699 SSAFGG
+699 SNAFGMCN
-705 GADLEELT
+705 LEELT

-741 RITQGTVSATRI
+741 RVTQGTVSATRI

-768 EEQLPF
+768 EEQPPF
-774 WDSVENVI
+774 WNSVENVI

-797 NFINHVELPE
+797 YFINHVELPE

-818 NNQTMES
+818 NNQSMES
-825 IRLPASVTHIG
+825 VRLPASVTHIG

-847 EQYPTIVFTG
+847 EQYPTIIFTG
-857 KNLPKLEAN
+857 KNMPKLEAN
-866 AFVGLKYNVIC
+866 AFVGLKYDVIC

-966 GIENPNPAGWSTNE
+966 GIENPNPAAWSTNE

-995 GWSLDQAGRQIVD
+995 GWSLDQAGKQIVD

-1023 WKVNTY
+1023 W
-1029 TIHFDANGGAG
+1029 
-1040 KMKDQSLV
+1040 
-1048 YNAEASLTANA
+1048 
-1059 FTRTGYVFA
+1059 
-1068 GWADAQGNAYE
+1068 
-1079 DKQTISKLAEEGT
+1079 
-1092 VELTAQWTPIA
+1092 TP
-1103 YTVAFQP
+1103 
-1110 NGGQGT
+1110 G
-1116 MEPVSMTYDQTA
+1116 
-1128 ELPQLSFT
+1128 
-1136 REGYR
+1136 
-1141 FTGWAPSARG
+1141 
-1151 KAAYADGEQVVNLSA
+1151 
-1166 KSGATVTLYAQ
+1166 
-1177 WTPNSYTVVYEG
+1177 SYTVVYDG
-1189 NGADKGTMKPKTML
+1189 NGADKGTMKPQAMV

-1208 TLTANA
+1208 TLTGNA
-1214 FSRTGYA
+1214 FTRAGYT
-1221 FQGWATDPDSSTPE
+1221 FQGWAADPDSRTPE
-1235 YTNSQKGVALS
+1235 YTNKQKGVALS
-1246 TTDQDVVTLYA
+1246 NTDRDVVTLYA
-1257 VWAPVTYK
+1257 VWAPVVYK
-1265 LTYKNLTVDEL
+1265 LTYKNLTAEEL
-1276 TQVPQTYTIED
+1276 STVPQTYTIED

-1295 RDGFDFGGWYLD
+1295 R
-1307 GAFRKPADTISGIGA
+1307 
-1322 KTIYAKW
+1322 
-1329 TAHKYTVTF
+1329 
-1338 HGSGADK
+1338 
-1345 GTMKDQPMV
+1345 
-1354 CGTAKALTKNAFTR
+1354 N
-1368 VGYTFSGWT
+1368 
-1377 RDPNSGNAEFT
+1377 
-1388 NGQKTLNLTYADGD
+1388 
-1402 TVELYAVWTPI
+1402 
-1413 VYKITYKNLTA
+1413 
-1424 DELTQ
+1424 
-1429 VPQTYTIEDM
+1429 
-1439 VQLPAMARDGF
+1439 GF

-1515 AFTRVGYTFS
+1515 AFARVGYTFS
-1525 GWTRDPN
+1525 GWTRDPH
-1532 SGNAEFTNG
+1532 SDVVEFTNG

-1578 SKVPQSYT
+1578 TKVPQSYT

-1592 LRDLHRRGYDFGGWY
+1592 LQDLNRRGYDFGGWY

-1629 KWTAHKYTVN
+1629 KWTAHKYTVT

-1663 TRNAYTRTGYI
+1663 TRNAFTRTGYI

-1696 QYYETDNYVMEL
+1696 RYYEIDNYVMEL

-1724 TAAEAELMEQTYT
+1724 TAAEAELMQQTYT
-1737 VENTIYLPERM
+1737 VENTLYLSELM

-1768 TISGMGAR
+1768 TISGMGAK

-1799 AMKDQPMVFGTARAL
+1799 TMKDQPMVCGTAKAL
-1814 TRNAYTRTGYTFLG
+1814 TRNTYTRTGYTFLG
-1828 WSADPLALEAQYK
+1828 WSADPLAVEAQYK

>member
-32 TSEPT
+32 TSEPS

-73 PEATEPETVPETKEA
+73 PEATEPETVPETTEA

-135 EDALLSYRWQQKTD
+135 EDALLFYRWQQKTG

-154 IEGQTVEVLTAQE
+154 IEGQTGEVLTAQE

-262 ESFSVSIWLEN
+262 ESFKVSIWLEN

-278 FWNYVFNEF
+278 FWNYVINEF

-296 DYAVGRYTGGTKSCD
+296 DYAVGRYIGGTKSCD

-346 AVDAKVDQIL
+346 AVDAKVNQIL

-380 IRYDYEHLDDATYM
+380 IRYDYKNLDDATYM

-421 LACGVDARYINSD
+421 LACGVDARYILSD
-434 PMNHA
+434 PMEHA
-439 WDIVKVDGQY
+439 WDIVRVDGQY

-454 TWDEKI
+454 TWDEKV
-460 THDTADL
+460 TNDMADL

-499 LADNGYV
+499 LANNGYV

-555 APIRRLPYAA
+555 APIRRLPYGA
-565 FEGLANVESIV
+565 FEGFANAESIV

-581 ERIEDRSL
+581 EKIGDWSL
-589 YGCNSLKSIALPDK
+589 SGCNSLKSIALPDK

-713 ILSDKVTFGESAIWT
+713 ILSDKVAFGESAIWT
-728 SGDLNTLTMPASL
+728 SGDLSALTMPASL

-768 EEQLPF
+768 EEQPPF
-774 WDSVENVI
+774 WNSVENVI

-818 NNQTMES
+818 NNQSMES
-825 IRLPASVTHIG
+825 VRLPASVTHIG

-847 EQYPTIVFTG
+847 EQYPTIIFTG

-866 AFVGLKYNVIC
+866 AFVGLKYDVIC

-966 GIENPNPAGWSTNE
+966 GIENPNPAAWSTNE

-1023 WKVNTY
+1023 W
-1029 TIHFDANGGAG
+1029 
-1040 KMKDQSLV
+1040 
-1048 YNAEASLTANA
+1048 
-1059 FTRTGYVFA
+1059 
-1068 GWADAQGNAYE
+1068 
-1079 DKQTISKLAEEGT
+1079 
-1092 VELTAQWTPIA
+1092 TP
-1103 YTVAFQP
+1103 
-1110 NGGQGT
+1110 G
-1116 MEPVSMTYDQTA
+1116 
-1128 ELPQLSFT
+1128 
-1136 REGYR
+1136 
-1141 FTGWAPSARG
+1141 
-1151 KAAYADGEQVVNLSA
+1151 
-1166 KSGATVTLYAQ
+1166 
-1177 WTPNSYTVVYEG
+1177 SYTVVYDG
-1189 NGADKGTMKPKTML
+1189 NGADKGTMKPQAMV

-1208 TLTANA
+1208 TLTGNA
-1214 FSRTGYA
+1214 FTRAGYT
-1221 FQGWATDPDSSTPE
+1221 FQGWAADPDSRTPE
-1235 YTNSQKGVALS
+1235 YTNKQKGVALS
-1246 TTDQDVVTLYA
+1246 NTDRDVVTLYA
-1257 VWAPVTYK
+1257 VWAPVVYK
-1265 LTYKNLTVDEL
+1265 LTYKNLTAEEL
-1276 TQVPQTYTIED
+1276 STVPQTYTIED

-1322 KTIYAKW
+1322 RTIYAKW

-1338 HGSGADK
+1338 HGNGADK
-1345 GTMKDQPMV
+1345 GAMKDQPMV

-1503 MVCGTAKALTKN
+1503 MVCGTAKALTRN
-1515 AFTRVGYTFS
+1515 AFKRAGYTFS
-1525 GWTRDPN
+1525 GWTRDPD

-1578 SKVPQSYT
+1578 TKVPQSYT

-1592 LRDLHRRGYDFGGWY
+1592 LQDLHRRGYDFGGWY

-1614 PVDTISGIGAKTIYA
+1614 PVDAISGIGAKTIYA
-1629 KWTAHKYTVN
+1629 KWTAHKYTVT
-1639 FRGNGADKGAMKD
+1639 FDGNGADKGTMKD
-1652 QPMVCGTARAL
+1652 QPMVCGTAKAL
-1663 TRNAYTRTGYI
+1663 TRNAFTRTGYI

-1724 TAAEAELMEQTYT
+1724 TADEAEKMQQTYT
-1737 VENTIYLPERM
+1737 VENTVYLPELM

-1785 KYTVVFDGNGADKG
+1785 KYTVVFDGNGTDKG
-1799 AMKDQPMVFGTARAL
+1799 TMKDQPMVCGTAKAL

-1828 WSADPLALEAQYK
+1828 WSADPNAVEAQYK